1 MILQEVFAPVNEA
14 KPLSKDQM
22 DAMDKAREQDDFV
35 LPELEKPEPGFF
47 DGMGEAGWKGVASS
61 ALKSASAFD
70 TALSSTG
77 MVRAALNNAQIE
89 TGYTFDDLD
98 KRQSEIENR
107 LDQDSKELRRRARD
121 DFGVDPT
128 TMGTAAQIIYGVAET
143 IPKAIGYSLLAGP
156 AGGSVLFGADLGIS
170 RSQELM
176 DEGVDKSTA
185 INAGLVTFGTAA
197 LGMRLPATFGR
208 SRIASAT
215 IGAAANAGLTAA
227 EMQGVN
233 WVLQNQN
240 YKELSQKYQLNG
252 IDLATS
258 AIFGG
263 VMGGVLW
270 RPDMN
275 PSRSQTAKERSV
287 PLQERIKRQLREA
300 SPDTISDEAIET
312 QAVVQATGIQVMADR
327 AQIDADAIAPEI
339 VRGETGTTDFNQP
352 VTQGR
357 QWHMGSHVIGRENED
372 VNVVHSRF
380 IGESDRQKAID
391 NLEIALKN
399 GVENRDTG
407 WVLTGSRSDAKKTL
421 PPIKFRKEEPGLY
434 DSIVEQ
440 LDEIVFQAKLVESHR
455 DVKHGNPDVQGIH
468 IFAVPF
474 DFNNKNY
481 RVQLTVRDYVGGG
494 SQARLATHSID
505 SIEVLPM
512 GESDDGIGAK
522 APRAPTAT
530 SPNQSETLSSP
541 GAGLSR
547 TWASSDTVTLSKL
560 LPGYKRA
567 DGKSPF
573 DPEDSSSYTE
583 RGVYF
588 DSQSYVK
595 NPLLTV
601 HNISQDNLL
610 KANQLGGLAV
620 PSLGITRA
628 DSAYSD
634 FGDITLI
641 GTRGMADPANGTP
654 VFSMDAYTNRFPEA
668 RWEKSVN
675 RDNARAFMR
684 EYSTWEEKF
693 GVDDGSVSYYL
704 EREPN
709 RDRFL
714 REFANSPVT
723 KQAFLETKG
732 VTVEPEYIVPRN
744 QTGLVKELEADF
756 RAILDDVDDIENYQK
771 RFSEAY
777 ADAVDRLGDNVP
789 AFLKRRAD
797 KVRQGEVLSWDFL
810 NPYVRAMEQPLNEAA
825 PRIDRIATENKINA
839 EVDKYQSEYADWVQ
853 SKTKDLFGEPT
864 IRVGNRDLPMT
875 LENVVLAMT
884 RRSARNTERT
894 LTFGAGN
901 VRAAASK
908 RFRSLSDIQRNRD
921 RITDTDTVNSINKEI
936 DDLLADFRNSVVDYY
951 KWDGTFEK
959 YDDAMRALA
968 DVAKGK
974 PTKEKLRSALSKRG
988 FNASEVPDD
997 VLETGVNAL
1006 VQLRRGM
1013 TDYFEAKPQRAVH
1026 FDEFVGAAVPEDV
1039 SPEVVSI
1046 LENNGIRVQ
1055 RYRADNRSDVVNRLS
1070 QQLNQE
1076 RGDVFYQ
1083 RAWHGSPHIF
1093 DTFSTEH
1100 IGTGEGAQAHGWG
1113 LYFAGD
1119 RKIAEGYRNR
1129 LSDRSRQFNQVLDE
1143 FEWTDLDPNEQI
1155 DYVGLSAA
1163 LENGE
1168 FSPQTTELLRALEEN
1183 QWLGFSTPA
1192 QAIRAALSDLS
1203 SFEATPRLQ
1212 NAVEAFG
1219 DRGRVFEVD
1228 IPNEDVLLN
1237 EDLSLKDQPQKVKE
1251 AVEQIFDKYQ
1261 KEDSY
1266 YYRKSIPEDF
1276 SELDENYRSGTFTVV
1291 QRLDENRERVFAIFN
1306 NEDTV
1311 KQRVRLFNEKAEHD
1325 NPTKPSDTAS
1335 GRGIYQMLSR
1345 LTGSDRNAS
1354 IALNNAGVRGITYD
1368 GFRDG
1373 RCYVV
1378 FDDKAIQTIDFYQNL
1393 ANRNVVAEIE
1403 GTEFA
1408 TEIDQAK
1415 SGKPSDLI
1423 KKAVELIKTIG
1434 DEVPLD
1440 DRLSKGTW
1448 ERSINNDEIGD
1459 IRITTRGSK
1468 ELRGEAIDYP
1478 ENLVGLPALD
1488 AVLQHGKFE
1497 GWLPNRKKDKKPNV
1511 EAYGRLR
1518 ADVLIGGEVRRVS
1531 VQLERYNN
1539 GKAYY
1544 FIETE
1549 KPSLARNFSQLS
1561 TASVEG
1567 SPSVANDTINI
1578 EVESI
1583 EPTTRGSFNPALNR
1597 ITLTANAN
1605 ISTYSHEMGHWYLE
1619 NLFQL
1624 SRRAVAENTL
1634 KEDANILLKEFGIKS
1649 VDDWDNLGVDGQRK
1663 YQEQFASWVEIY
1675 LSEGRAPKPTLQRV
1689 FERLGQWLV
1698 DLYRELGGVKKAVGD
1713 TYKAEVGEELPP
1725 VSDEVAKVLDR
1736 LFAND
1741 RAVRKASRVSK
1752 SQVAAARM
1760 VQANRTNN
1768 NKLEEIIAMPNG
1780 KEKTRAL
1787 RDLEKSTKAQLK
1799 AIQAMK
1805 RGLPVDVSQDVE
1817 TMNVDTDHLVE
1828 MKGNF
1833 GRAYVM
1839 GNTDSAVVLQNR
1851 DRSDVGSI
1859 GQMNAI
1865 AANPQYGLVSVSRSY
1880 SGAPV
1885 VSYGSVPDSAHLGN
1899 NDFIVET
1906 NGNRVPFMYAVVE
1919 AGDVETSNFIDG
1931 STNTGY
1937 GNPQRMNAVVGN
1949 GRMTALKE
1957 AYNRGTANQYRA
1969 DLEADTAHGIQPE
1982 VIQKMK
1988 NPVLVRVINPEDVT
2002 TGFIS
2007 RSNGQQ
2013 VLALDDVEVAR
2024 EDAPKIRARA
2034 GQYEFDEAGNP
2045 TNDTLALFIQDL
2057 HDPNALGRL
2066 ITSDGRP
2073 TPEAV
2078 RRIRNAVFFEAYQ
2091 SPELSALFSQEV
2103 DPGIRRILNGL
2114 ANVAPRI
2121 IELREQAQE
2130 LDFSNLL
2137 VEAANRIRQARLNPE
2152 EGVDFASQMSFLD
2165 NPATSAFVEFL
2176 DDNANS
2182 AAAIARTLNP
2192 LIDWAENAARAAD
2205 GGLFGGDAEVH
2216 VDLADVVGQLR
2227 NIIND
2232 QRAGAGLEPLPEI
2245 DVNALRDQIQTTV
2258 DTVAQ
2263 AVDEVNAHIEAETQ
2277 QAEMDIANEA
2287 QALDAQRQ
2295 QSLAVLNEKSS
2306 VDARA
2311 QLMMEQNPDQVYRVL
2326 DENGMEV
2333 QGTLSDLLAQADDEV
2348 RQAEIEAAGIGRA
2361 VECVLRNGGI

>member
-1 MILQEVFAPVNEA
+1 MILQEVFAPVNEV

-47 DGMGEAGWKGVASS
+47 DGMGEASWKGVASG
-61 ALKSASAFD
+61 ALKSASALD
-70 TALSSTG
+70 TVLSSTG

-143 IPKAIGYSLLAGP
+143 IPKAIGYSVLAGP

-170 RSQELM
+170 RAQELM
-176 DEGVDKSTA
+176 DEGVDKNTA

-270 RPDMN
+270 RPGMN
-275 PSRSQTAKERSV
+275 PSRPQTAKERSV
-287 PLQERIKRQLREA
+287 PLQERIRRQLREA
-300 SPDTISDEAIET
+300 SPETISDEAIET

-339 VRGETGTTDFNQP
+339 VQGEANGFSQRTVDFQPDEDLIQRAKDNFGVTSDIREAFYVLPDGTMLDGS
-352 VTQGR
+352 GR
-357 QWHMGSHVIGRENED
+357 HWGGNEVD
-372 VNVVHSRF
+372 VAGQRQVDHGD
-380 IGESDRQKAID
+380 IGEIID
-391 NLEIALKN
+391 DSTGPTDAMYKWMARSGAMRFDQIVGIAS
-399 GVENRDTG
+399 VARRPT
-407 WVLTGSRSDAKKTL
+407 
-421 PPIKFRKEEPGLY
+421 P
-434 DSIVEQ
+434 EQ
-440 LDEIVFQAKLVESHR
+440 L
-455 DVKHGNPDVQGIH
+455 
-468 IFAVPF
+468 AV
-474 DFNNKNY
+474 
-481 RVQLTVRDYVGGG
+481 
-494 SQARLATHSID
+494 
-505 SIEVLPM
+505 
-512 GESDDGIGAK
+512 
-522 APRAPTAT
+522 
-530 SPNQSETLSSP
+530 
-541 GAGLSR
+541 LSR
-547 TWASSDTVTLSKL
+547 ASRGKYLALSL
-560 LPGYKRA
+560 NT
-567 DGKSPF
+567 
-573 DPEDSSSYTE
+573 PEG
-583 RGVYF
+583 R
-588 DSQSYVK
+588 
-595 NPLLTV
+595 
-601 HNISQDNLL
+601 I
-610 KANQLGGLAV
+610 
-620 PSLGITRA
+620 
-628 DSAYSD
+628 
-634 FGDITLI
+634 
-641 GTRGMADPANGTP
+641 
-654 VFSMDAYTNRFPEA
+654 
-668 RWEKSVN
+668 
-675 RDNARAFMR
+675 
-684 EYSTWEEKF
+684 
-693 GVDDGSVSYYL
+693 
-704 EREPN
+704 
-709 RDRFL
+709 
-714 REFANSPVT
+714 
-723 KQAFLETKG
+723 
-732 VTVEPEYIVPRN
+732 
-744 QTGLVKELEADF
+744 
-756 RAILDDVDDIENYQK
+756 VDDIE
-771 RFSEAY
+771 FE
-777 ADAVDRLGDNVP
+777 
-789 AFLKRRAD
+789 RASPG
-797 KVRQGEVLSWDFL
+797 KIRDFF
-810 NPYVRAMEQPLNEAA
+810 EQAQV
-825 PRIDRIATENKINA
+825 K
-839 EVDKYQSEYADWVQ
+839 
-853 SKTKDLFGEPT
+853 
-864 IRVGNRDLPMT
+864 
-875 LENVVLAMT
+875 
-884 RRSARNTERT
+884 
-894 LTFGAGN
+894 
-901 VRAAASK
+901 
-908 RFRSLSDIQRNRD
+908 
-921 RITDTDTVNSINKEI
+921 
-936 DDLLADFRNSVVDYY
+936 
-951 KWDGTFEK
+951 
-959 YDDAMRALA
+959 
-968 DVAKGK
+968 
-974 PTKEKLRSALSKRG
+974 
-988 FNASEVPDD
+988 
-997 VLETGVNAL
+997 
-1006 VQLRRGM
+1006 
-1013 TDYFEAKPQRAVH
+1013 
-1026 FDEFVGAAVPEDV
+1026 
-1039 SPEVVSI
+1039 
-1046 LENNGIRVQ
+1046 
-1055 RYRADNRSDVVNRLS
+1055 ADNGVA
-1070 QQLNQE
+1070 
-1076 RGDVFYQ
+1076 GAFAQ

-1163 LENGE
+1163 LDNGE

-1378 FDDKAIQTIDFYQNL
+1378 FDDSAIQTIDFYQRQNSQTTAEQKLQKDVVAWNKLIDELEAVPKQTVLMLNQTPLVMHMVGADFKKLYATPHMFERLFKSKDGSKGSFGKNELKQIPEALTDPIAIFDQDNGRKLFLLDLQTSNGSPVVVPVEFNAQKDFATVNL
-1393 ANRNVVAEIE
+1393 ALTA
-1403 GTEFA
+1403 FA
-1408 TEIDQAK
+1408 KEK
-1415 SGKPSDLI
+1415 NGKPKFGWI
-1423 KKAVELIKTIG
+1423 KNLKGKELYVNTKKLTSLNTSAG
-1434 DEVPLD
+1434 ADSLGV
-1440 DRLSKGTW
+1440 LS
-1448 ERSINNDEIGD
+1448 ERSIKDGADNSSVTKNVLTEDD
-1459 IRITTRGSK
+1459 LVK
-1468 ELRGEAIDYP
+1468 EREKYP
-1478 ENLVGLPALD
+1478 GMYQGV
-1488 AVLQHGKFE
+1488 
-1497 GWLPNRKKDKKPNV
+1497 
-1511 EAYGRLR
+1511 
-1518 ADVLIGGEVRRVS
+1518 
-1531 VQLERYNN
+1531 
-1539 GKAYY
+1539 
-1544 FIETE
+1544 
-1549 KPSLARNFSQLS
+1549 
-1561 TASVEG
+1561 
-1567 SPSVANDTINI
+1567 
-1578 EVESI
+1578 
-1583 EPTTRGSFNPALNR
+1583 RGSFNPALNR

-1624 SRRAVAENTL
+1624 SRRVVAENTL

-1725 VSDEVAKVLDR
+1725 VSEEVAKVLDR

-1817 TMNVDTDHLVE
+1817 QMNVDVDHLVE

-1919 AGDVETSNFIDG
+1919 AVDVETSNFIDG

-1937 GNPQRMNAVVGN
+1937 GNPKRMNAVVGN

-1957 AYNRGTANQYRA
+1957 AYNRGTSNQYRT
-1969 DLEADTAHGIQPE
+1969 DLEADTAHGIKPE
-1982 VIQKMK
+1982 VIKKMK

-2013 VLALDDVEVAR
+2013 VLALDDVEMAR

-2137 VEAANRIRQARLNPE
+2137 VEAANRIRQARLNPD

-2182 AAAIARTLNP
+2182 AVAIARTLNP
-2192 LIDWAENAARAAD
+2192 LIDWAENAAQAAD

-2258 DTVAQ
+2258 DMVAQ
-2263 AVDEVNAHIEAETQ
+2263 AVDEVNARIEAETQ
-2277 QAEMDIANEA
+2277 QAEVDIANEA

-2295 QSLAVLNEKSS
+2295 QSLAVLDEKTS

-2311 QLMMEQNPDQVYRVL
+2311 QFLMDQNPDQVYRVL

-2333 QGTLSDLLAQADDEV
+2333 EGTLGDLLAQADEEI
-2348 RQAEIEAAGIGRA
+2348 RQAEVEASGIGRA
-2361 VECVLRNGGI
+2361 VECVLRNGGIQ

>member
-1 MILQEVFAPVNEA
+1 MILQEVFAPVNEV

-47 DGMGEAGWKGVASS
+47 DGMGEASWKGVASG
-61 ALKSASAFD
+61 ALKSASALD

-215 IGAAANAGLTAA
+215 IGAAANAGLTVA

-270 RPDMN
+270 RPGMN
-275 PSRSQTAKERSV
+275 PSRPQTAKERSV

-339 VRGETGTTDFNQP
+339 VQGEANGFSQRTVDFQPDEDLIQRAKDTFGVTSDIREAFYVLPDGTMLDGS
-352 VTQGR
+352 GR
-357 QWHMGSHVIGRENED
+357 HWGGDEASVAGQRMVDHGD
-372 VNVVHSRF
+372 
-380 IGESDRQKAID
+380 IGEIIDDSDDPADAMYKWMARSGAMRFDQIVG
-391 NLEIALKN
+391 IAS
-399 GVENRDTG
+399 VARRPT
-407 WVLTGSRSDAKKTL
+407 
-421 PPIKFRKEEPGLY
+421 P
-434 DSIVEQ
+434 EQ
-440 LDEIVFQAKLVESHR
+440 L
-455 DVKHGNPDVQGIH
+455 
-468 IFAVPF
+468 AV
-474 DFNNKNY
+474 
-481 RVQLTVRDYVGGG
+481 
-494 SQARLATHSID
+494 
-505 SIEVLPM
+505 
-512 GESDDGIGAK
+512 
-522 APRAPTAT
+522 
-530 SPNQSETLSSP
+530 
-541 GAGLSR
+541 LSR
-547 TWASSDTVTLSKL
+547 ASRGKYLALSL
-560 LPGYKRA
+560 NT
-567 DGKSPF
+567 
-573 DPEDSSSYTE
+573 PEG
-583 RGVYF
+583 R
-588 DSQSYVK
+588 
-595 NPLLTV
+595 
-601 HNISQDNLL
+601 I
-610 KANQLGGLAV
+610 
-620 PSLGITRA
+620 
-628 DSAYSD
+628 
-634 FGDITLI
+634 
-641 GTRGMADPANGTP
+641 
-654 VFSMDAYTNRFPEA
+654 
-668 RWEKSVN
+668 
-675 RDNARAFMR
+675 
-684 EYSTWEEKF
+684 
-693 GVDDGSVSYYL
+693 
-704 EREPN
+704 
-709 RDRFL
+709 
-714 REFANSPVT
+714 
-723 KQAFLETKG
+723 
-732 VTVEPEYIVPRN
+732 
-744 QTGLVKELEADF
+744 
-756 RAILDDVDDIENYQK
+756 VDDIE
-771 RFSEAY
+771 FE
-777 ADAVDRLGDNVP
+777 
-789 AFLKRRAD
+789 RASPS
-797 KVRQGEVLSWDFL
+797 KIRQFF
-810 NPYVRAMEQPLNEAA
+810 EQAQ
-825 PRIDRIATENKINA
+825 IK
-839 EVDKYQSEYADWVQ
+839 
-853 SKTKDLFGEPT
+853 
-864 IRVGNRDLPMT
+864 
-875 LENVVLAMT
+875 
-884 RRSARNTERT
+884 
-894 LTFGAGN
+894 
-901 VRAAASK
+901 
-908 RFRSLSDIQRNRD
+908 
-921 RITDTDTVNSINKEI
+921 
-936 DDLLADFRNSVVDYY
+936 
-951 KWDGTFEK
+951 
-959 YDDAMRALA
+959 
-968 DVAKGK
+968 
-974 PTKEKLRSALSKRG
+974 
-988 FNASEVPDD
+988 
-997 VLETGVNAL
+997 
-1006 VQLRRGM
+1006 
-1013 TDYFEAKPQRAVH
+1013 
-1026 FDEFVGAAVPEDV
+1026 
-1039 SPEVVSI
+1039 
-1046 LENNGIRVQ
+1046 
-1055 RYRADNRSDVVNRLS
+1055 ADNGVA
-1070 QQLNQE
+1070 
-1076 RGDVFYQ
+1076 GAFAQ

-1113 LYFAGD
+1113 LYFAAD
-1119 RKIAEGYRNR
+1119 RGVAERYKNVLTYRSASIN
-1129 LSDRSRQFNQVLDE
+1129 SVLDE
-1143 FEWTDLDPNEQI
+1143 LVYSEVDVFSRYIDLD
-1155 DYVGLSAA
+1155 DYETFSREIERGA
-1163 LENGE
+1163 
-1168 FSPQTTELLRALEEN
+1168 FSPKTNELLRALEEN
-1183 QWLGFSTPA
+1183 DWLGYDSPVL
-1192 QAIRAALSDLS
+1192 AIRQALSPSLS
-1203 SFEATPRLQ
+1203 NYEHTPRLDR
-1212 NAVEAFG
+1212 AVEAFDG
-1219 DRGRVFEVD
+1219 EGRVFEVE
-1228 IPNEDVLLN
+1228 IPDEAKMLDEQASFANQPEDVKRAIRKLLPDIQ
-1237 EDLSLKDQPQKVKE
+1237 ERKTLLDTASETVIDRDLLVANNAYRFDRAFQNLKDYVSSNYNEILRPGYSPRGYD
-1251 AVEQIFDKYQ
+1251 QIIDELVGTMRNDGDFV
-1261 KEDSY
+1261 SFM
-1266 YYRKSIPEDF
+1266 RALHPEWSF
-1276 SELDENYRSGTFTVV
+1276 ESV
-1291 QRLDENRERVFAIFN
+1291 QRLVDSIDNSPRAVADWLARDLA
-1306 NEDTV
+1306 
-1311 KQRVRLFNEKAEHD
+1311 RKAQQD
-1325 NPTKPSDTAS
+1325 ATSPTYLS
-1335 GRGIYQMLSR
+1335 GRELYRKLSR
-1345 LTGSDRNAS
+1345 RLGGDRNAS
-1354 IALNNAGVRGITYD
+1354 LALKDEGVEGISYE
-1368 GFRDG
+1368 GARDG
-1373 RCYVV
+1373 RSYVV
-1378 FDDKAIQTIDFYQNL
+1378 FDDKAIRTIEYYQRQNQ
-1393 ANRNVVAEIE
+1393 ANGDALVEIE
-1403 GTEFA
+1403 GSEFA
-1408 TEIDQAK
+1408 PEIEQAK
-1415 SGKPSDLI
+1415 AGNKAPLI
-1423 KKAVELIKTIG
+1423 KKAVQFIQTIG
-1434 DEVPLD
+1434 NEVTPE
-1440 DRLSKGTW
+1440 DRLSRGTW
-1448 ERSINNDEIGD
+1448 ERSIHNDTLGD
-1459 IRITTRGSK
+1459 IRITTRGAR

-1497 GWLPNRKKDKKPNV
+1497 GWRPNRKRDKKPNV

-1605 ISTYSHEMGHWYLE
+1605 ISTYSHEMSHWYLE

-1725 VSDEVAKVLDR
+1725 VSEEVAKVLDR

-1768 NKLEEIIAMPNG
+1768 NKLEEIVAMPNG

-1817 TMNVDTDHLVE
+1817 QMNVDVDHLVE

-1851 DRSDVGSI
+1851 DRSSVAAQN
-1859 GQMNAI
+1859 QMNQI
-1865 AANPQYGLVSVSRSY
+1865 AANPQYGLASVSRDY

-1885 VSYGSVPDSAHLGN
+1885 VSYGTAPDAAHLGN
-1899 NDFIVET
+1899 NDFLYESK
-1906 NGNRVPFMYAVVE
+1906 GNRVPFMYAVVE
-1919 AGDVETSNFIDG
+1919 GADVETSNFIDG
-1931 STNTGY
+1931 STNGGY
-1937 GNPQRMNAVVGN
+1937 GNPQRMNAVIGN
-1949 GRMTALKE
+1949 GRMTGLKE
-1957 AYNRGTANQYRA
+1957 AYQRGTADQYRA
-1969 DLEADTAHGIQPE
+1969 DLEADTAHGIKPE
-1982 VIQKMK
+1982 VIREMK
-1988 NPVLVRVINPEDVT
+1988 NPILVRIINPEDVS
-2002 TGFIS
+2002 TGLIS
-2007 RSNGQQ
+2007 RSNASA
-2013 VLALDDVEVAR
+2013 VMDRNAIEVAF
-2024 EDAPKIRARA
+2024 EDAPKIRENA
-2034 GQYEFDEAGNP
+2034 GRYEFDDRGVP
-2045 TNDTLALFIQDL
+2045 TNETLRMFVRDIGATDA
-2057 HDPNALGRL
+2057 NSLGRL
-2066 ITSDGRP
+2066 INRDG
-2073 TPEAV
+2073 TPSSEAV
-2078 RRIRNAVFFEAYQ
+2078 DRIKNAVFMEAYQ
-2091 SPELSALFSQEV
+2091 NDTLLELYATTI
-2103 DPGIRRILNGL
+2103 DPGIRRVLNGMAL
-2114 ANVAPRI
+2114 VAPRI
-2121 IELREQAQE
+2121 IQLRQVAQQ
-2130 LDFSNLL
+2130 LDFSEQL
-2137 VEAANRIRQARLNPE
+2137 VEAANQIRKSRLGINQ
-2152 EGVDFASQMSFLD
+2152 GDDAALQGDFFD
-2165 NPATSAFVEFL
+2165 NPATGIFQEFL

-2182 AAAIARTLNP
+2182 AAGIARVLNP
-2192 LIDWAENAARAAD
+2192 LIDWAEAVGSAD
-2205 GGLFGGDAEVH
+2205 EGGLFGAVETEVH
-2216 VDLADVVGQLR
+2216 DLASVVGQLR
-2227 NIIND
+2227 HIINE
-2232 QRAGAGLEPLPEI
+2232 QRTEAGLDPLPEI
-2245 DVNALRDQIQTTV
+2245 DVNGLREQIQSVVNTAT
-2258 DTVAQ
+2258 DT
-2263 AVDEVNAHIEAETQ
+2263 VDEVNARIEAETQ
-2277 QAEMDIANEA
+2277 QAEVDIANEA

-2295 QSLAVLNEKSS
+2295 QSLAVLDEKSS

-2333 QGTLSDLLAQADDEV
+2333 QGTLNDLLAQADDEV

>member
-1 MILQEVFAPVNEA
+1 MILQEVFAPVNEV

-47 DGMGEAGWKGVASS
+47 DGMGEASWKGVASG
-61 ALKSASAFD
+61 ALKSASALD

-170 RSQELM
+170 RAQELM
-176 DEGVDKSTA
+176 DEGVDKNTA

-240 YKELSQKYQLNG
+240 YKELSQKYRLNG

-270 RPDMN
+270 RPGMN
-275 PSRSQTAKERSV
+275 PSRPQTAKERSV

-327 AQIDADAIAPEI
+327 AQIDVDTIAPDI
-339 VRGETGTTDFNQP
+339 
-352 VTQGR
+352 
-357 QWHMGSHVIGRENED
+357 
-372 VNVVHSRF
+372 
-380 IGESDRQKAID
+380 
-391 NLEIALKN
+391 
-399 GVENRDTG
+399 
-407 WVLTGSRSDAKKTL
+407 
-421 PPIKFRKEEPGLY
+421 
-434 DSIVEQ
+434 
-440 LDEIVFQAKLVESHR
+440 
-455 DVKHGNPDVQGIH
+455 
-468 IFAVPF
+468 
-474 DFNNKNY
+474 
-481 RVQLTVRDYVGGG
+481 
-494 SQARLATHSID
+494 
-505 SIEVLPM
+505 
-512 GESDDGIGAK
+512 
-522 APRAPTAT
+522 
-530 SPNQSETLSSP
+530 
-541 GAGLSR
+541 
-547 TWASSDTVTLSKL
+547 
-560 LPGYKRA
+560 
-567 DGKSPF
+567 
-573 DPEDSSSYTE
+573 
-583 RGVYF
+583 
-588 DSQSYVK
+588 VK
-595 NPLLTV
+595 NESV
-601 HNISQDNLL
+601 D
-610 KANQLGGLAV
+610 GG
-620 PSLGITRA
+620 
-628 DSAYSD
+628 
-634 FGDITLI
+634 
-641 GTRGMADPANGTP
+641 
-654 VFSMDAYTNRFPEA
+654 
-668 RWEKSVN
+668 
-675 RDNARAFMR
+675 
-684 EYSTWEEKF
+684 
-693 GVDDGSVSYYL
+693 
-704 EREPN
+704 
-709 RDRFL
+709 
-714 REFANSPVT
+714 
-723 KQAFLETKG
+723 
-732 VTVEPEYIVPRN
+732 
-744 QTGLVKELEADF
+744 F
-756 RAILDDVDDIENYQK
+756 R
-771 RFSEAY
+771 
-777 ADAVDRLGDNVP
+777 
-789 AFLKRRAD
+789 
-797 KVRQGEVLSWDFL
+797 
-810 NPYVRAMEQPLNEAA
+810 
-825 PRIDRIATENKINA
+825 
-839 EVDKYQSEYADWVQ
+839 
-853 SKTKDLFGEPT
+853 
-864 IRVGNRDLPMT
+864 
-875 LENVVLAMT
+875 
-884 RRSARNTERT
+884 
-894 LTFGAGN
+894 
-901 VRAAASK
+901 
-908 RFRSLSDIQRNRD
+908 
-921 RITDTDTVNSINKEI
+921 
-936 DDLLADFRNSVVDYY
+936 
-951 KWDGTFEK
+951 
-959 YDDAMRALA
+959 
-968 DVAKGK
+968 
-974 PTKEKLRSALSKRG
+974 
-988 FNASEVPDD
+988 
-997 VLETGVNAL
+997 
-1006 VQLRRGM
+1006 
-1013 TDYFEAKPQRAVH
+1013 
-1026 FDEFVGAAVPEDV
+1026 
-1039 SPEVVSI
+1039 
-1046 LENNGIRVQ
+1046 
-1055 RYRADNRSDVVNRLS
+1055 
-1070 QQLNQE
+1070 
-1076 RGDVFYQ
+1076 Q
-1083 RAWHGSPHIF
+1083 RAWHGSPHVF
-1093 DTFSTEH
+1093 ESFSTEH

-1113 LYFAGD
+1113 LYFSAD
-1119 RKIAEGYRNR
+1119 RKIADEYRNR
-1129 LSDRSRQFNQVLDE
+1129 LSENVKEITIGGQKYRTLQDGSIVDSGGDEPGDVEYTAVYYLANRGNESDAIKSIEKDLNNPEEYGDDYYRSVLE
-1143 FEWTDLDPNEQI
+1143 KAKEL
-1155 DYVGLSAA
+1155 
-1163 LENGE
+1163 LENNE
-1168 FSPQTTELLRALEEN
+1168 
-1183 QWLGFSTPA
+1183 
-1192 QAIRAALSDLS
+1192 SDVS
-1203 SFEATPRLQ
+1203 NSQ
-1212 NAVEAFG
+1212 
-1219 DRGRVFEVD
+1219 GRVFEVD
-1228 IPNEDVLLN
+1228 IPDE
-1237 EDLSLKDQPQKVKE
+1237 
-1251 AVEQIFDKYQ
+1251 
-1261 KEDSY
+1261 
-1266 YYRKSIPEDF
+1266 
-1276 SELDENYRSGTFTVV
+1276 SEMLDENLLWGAGNNFELRNKIKNMIRDWNIANPDNPIYRWPDRPTGRDIYKAVAEVV
-1291 QRLDENRERVFAIFN
+1291 GGPKAASLW
-1306 NEDTV
+1306 
-1311 KQRVRLFNEKAEHD
+1311 FNE
-1325 NPTKPSDTAS
+1325 
-1335 GRGIYQMLSR
+1335 RGIK
-1345 LTGSDRNAS
+1345 
-1354 IALNNAGVRGITYD
+1354 GITYD
-1368 GFRDG
+1368 GLRDG

-1378 FDDKAIQTIDFYQNL
+1378 FDDNAIQTIEYYQRQNSQSIAEQKL
-1393 ANRNVVAEIE
+1393 QNDVA
-1403 GTEFA
+1403 TWSKL
-1408 TEIDQAK
+1408 ID
-1415 SGKPSDLI
+1415 
-1423 KKAVELIKTIG
+1423 E
-1434 DEVPLD
+1434 
-1440 DRLSKGTW
+1440 
-1448 ERSINNDEIGD
+1448 
-1459 IRITTRGSK
+1459 
-1468 ELRGEAIDYP
+1468 
-1478 ENLVGLPALD
+1478 LD
-1488 AVLQHGKFE
+1488 AVPKQTVLMLNQTPLVMHMVGADFKKLYATPHMFERLFKSKDGSKGSFGKNELKQIPQALTDPIAIFDQDNGRKLFLLDLQTSNGSPVVVPVEF
-1497 GWLPNRKKDKKPNV
+1497 NAQKDFATVNLALTAFAKEK
-1511 EAYGRLR
+1511 
-1518 ADVLIGGEVRRVS
+1518 
-1531 VQLERYNN
+1531 N
-1539 GKAYY
+1539 GKPKFGWIKNLKGKELYVNTKKLTSLNTSAGADSLGVLS
-1544 FIETE
+1544 ERSTKGGADNSSVSKNVLTE
-1549 KPSLARNFSQLS
+1549 DDLVKEREKYQGMYQG
-1561 TASVEG
+1561 V
-1567 SPSVANDTINI
+1567 
-1578 EVESI
+1578 
-1583 EPTTRGSFNPALNR
+1583 RGSFNPSLNR

-1634 KEDANILLKEFGIKS
+1634 KEDVNILLKEFGIKS
-1649 VDDWDNLGVDGQRK
+1649 VADWDNLGVDGQRK

-1725 VSDEVAKVLDR
+1725 VSEEVAKVLDR

-1741 RAVRKASRVSK
+1741 RAVRKASQVTK

-1768 NKLEEIIAMPNG
+1768 NKLEEIISMSNG

-1817 TMNVDTDHLVE
+1817 QMNVDVDHLVE

-1885 VSYGSVPDSAHLGN
+1885 VSYGSVPDSARLGN

-1937 GNPQRMNAVVGN
+1937 GNPKRMNAVVGN

-1957 AYNRGTANQYRA
+1957 AYNRGTANQYRN
-1969 DLEADTAHGIQPE
+1969 DLEADTAHGIKPE
-1982 VIQKMK
+1982 VIEKMK

-2045 TNDTLALFIQDL
+2045 TNDTLALFIKDL

-2137 VEAANRIRQARLNPE
+2137 VEAANRIRQARLNPD
-2152 EGVDFASQMSFLD
+2152 EGADFAAQMSFLD

-2192 LIDWAENAARAAD
+2192 LIDWAENAAQAAD

-2245 DVNALRDQIQTTV
+2245 DLNALRDQIQTTV

-2263 AVDEVNAHIEAETQ
+2263 AVDEVNARIEAETQ
-2277 QAEMDIANEA
+2277 QAEMDITNEA

-2295 QSLAVLNEKSS
+2295 QSLAVLDEKSS

-2311 QLMMEQNPDQVYRVL
+2311 QFLMEQNPDQVYRVL

-2333 QGTLSDLLAQADDEV
+2333 QGTLNDLLAQADDEV

>member
-1 MILQEVFAPVNEA
+1 MILQEVFAPVNEV

-47 DGMGEAGWKGVASS
+47 DGMGEASWKGVASG
-61 ALKSASAFD
+61 ALKSASALD
-70 TALSSTG
+70 TVLSSTG

-143 IPKAIGYSLLAGP
+143 IPKAIGYSVLAGP

-176 DEGVDKSTA
+176 DEGVDKNTA

-270 RPDMN
+270 RPGMN
-275 PSRSQTAKERSV
+275 PSRPQTAKERSV

-339 VRGETGTTDFNQP
+339 VRGQTGTTDFNQP

-357 QWHMGSHVIGRENED
+357 QWHMDSHVIGRENED

-440 LDEIVFQAKLVESHR
+440 LDEIVFHAKLVESHR

-547 TWASSDTVTLSKL
+547 TWSSSDTVTLSKL

-573 DPEDSSSYTE
+573 DPEDSSSYSE
-583 RGVYF
+583 MGVYF

-894 LTFGAGN
+894 LTFGPGN

-936 DDLLADFRNSVVDYY
+936 DDLFADFRNSVVDYY
-951 KWDGTFEK
+951 KWGGSFEK
-959 YDDAMRALA
+959 FDDAMRALA
-968 DVAKGK
+968 DTAKGN
-974 PTKEKLRSALSKRG
+974 PTKDKLRTALNKNG
-988 FNASEVPDD
+988 FNASEVPDE

-1013 TDYFEAKPQRAVH
+1013 TDYFEAKPQRAVY
-1026 FDEFVGAAVPEDV
+1026 FDEFVGAAVPENV

-1046 LENNGIRVQ
+1046 LENNGIRVE
-1055 RYRADNRSDVVNRLS
+1055 RYGADNRSEVVNRLS
-1070 QQLNQE
+1070 RQLNQE

-1113 LYFAGD
+1113 LYFAAD
-1119 RKIAEGYRNR
+1119 RDVAERYRNV
-1129 LSDRSRQFNQVLDE
+1129 LTDRSASINSVLDE
-1143 FEWTDLDPNEQI
+1143 LASSEVDVFSRYIDLD
-1155 DYVGLSAA
+1155 DYETFSKEIKRGA
-1163 LENGE
+1163 
-1168 FSPQTTELLRALEEN
+1168 FSPKTNELLRALEEN
-1183 QWLGFSTPA
+1183 DWLGYDSPVR
-1192 QAIRAALSDLS
+1192 AIRQALSPSLS
-1203 SFEATPRLQ
+1203 NYEHTARLDR
-1212 NAVEAFG
+1212 AVEAF
-1219 DRGRVFEVD
+1219 DAEGRVFEVD
-1228 IPNEDVLLN
+1228 IPDE
-1237 EDLSLKDQPQKVKE
+1237 
-1251 AVEQIFDKYQ
+1251 
-1261 KEDSY
+1261 
-1266 YYRKSIPEDF
+1266 
-1276 SELDENYRSGTFTVV
+1276 SEMLDENLLWGAGNNFELRNKIKNMILDWNIANPDNPIYRWPDRPTGRDIYKAVAEVV
-1291 QRLDENRERVFAIFN
+1291 GGPKAASLW
-1306 NEDTV
+1306 
-1311 KQRVRLFNEKAEHD
+1311 FNE
-1325 NPTKPSDTAS
+1325 
-1335 GRGIYQMLSR
+1335 RGIK
-1345 LTGSDRNAS
+1345 
-1354 IALNNAGVRGITYD
+1354 GITYE
-1368 GFRDG
+1368 GRRDG

-1378 FDDKAIQTIDFYQNL
+1378 FDDKAIQTIEYFQ
-1393 ANRNVVAEIE
+1393 RQMQE
-1403 GTEFA
+1403 GA
-1408 TEIDQAK
+1408 
-1415 SGKPSDLI
+1415 G
-1423 KKAVELIKTIG
+1423 AV
-1434 DEVPLD
+1434 
-1440 DRLSKGTW
+1440 
-1448 ERSINNDEIGD
+1448 
-1459 IRITTRGSK
+1459 
-1468 ELRGEAIDYP
+1468 
-1478 ENLVGLPALD
+1478 
-1488 AVLQHGKFE
+1488 
-1497 GWLPNRKKDKKPNV
+1497 
-1511 EAYGRLR
+1511 
-1518 ADVLIGGEVRRVS
+1518 
-1531 VQLERYNN
+1531 
-1539 GKAYY
+1539 
-1544 FIETE
+1544 
-1549 KPSLARNFSQLS
+1549 
-1561 TASVEG
+1561 
-1567 SPSVANDTINI
+1567 
-1578 EVESI
+1578 
-1583 EPTTRGSFNPALNR
+1583 RGSFDPARNR

-1649 VDDWDNLGVDGQRK
+1649 IDDWDNLGVDGQRK

-1725 VSDEVAKVLDR
+1725 VSEEVAKVLDR

-1787 RDLEKSTKAQLK
+1787 RDLEKSAKAQLK

-1817 TMNVDTDHLVE
+1817 QMNVDVDHLVA

-1885 VSYGSVPDSAHLGN
+1885 VSYGSVPDSVHLGN

-1957 AYNRGTANQYRA
+1957 AYNRGTANQYRT
-1969 DLEADTAHGIQPE
+1969 DLEADTAHGIQSE

-2091 SPELSALFSQEV
+2091 SPELSAMFSQEV

-2137 VEAANRIRQARLNPE
+2137 VEAANRIRQARLNPD

-2182 AAAIARTLNP
+2182 AVAIARTLNP
-2192 LIDWAENAARAAD
+2192 LIDWAENAAQAAD

-2232 QRAGAGLEPLPEI
+2232 QRAGAGLEPFPEI

-2263 AVDEVNAHIEAETQ
+2263 AVDEVNARIEAETQ

-2295 QSLAVLNEKSS
+2295 QSLAVLDEKSS

-2311 QLMMEQNPDQVYRVL
+2311 QFLIEQNPDQVYRVL

-2333 QGTLSDLLAQADDEV
+2333 QGTLNDLLAQADDEV

>member
-47 DGMGEAGWKGVASS
+47 GGMGEASWKGVASG
-61 ALKSASAFD
+61 ALKSASALD

-176 DEGVDKSTA
+176 DEGVDKNTA

-270 RPDMN
+270 RPGMN
-275 PSRSQTAKERSV
+275 PSRPQTAKERSV

-300 SPDTISDEAIET
+300 SPETISDEAIET

-339 VRGETGTTDFNQP
+339 VAGEASGFSQQIPAFKPEQDLVSGIKDYFGTTWDARESGYMMQDGDMLNMSGVHEVNDERIKRDLRGRRVIDHRDVSGTNIRGVSTERFFENQNIQNQSDYMYNFMARTGAMRMDYASSIAALTRQPTRAQLQMMQRMSYENDGLIVSYYTPDGRIVDEAEWEGP
-352 VTQGR
+352 VTQ
-357 QWHMGSHVIGRENED
+357 
-372 VNVVHSRF
+372 
-380 IGESDRQKAID
+380 
-391 NLEIALKN
+391 
-399 GVENRDTG
+399 
-407 WVLTGSRSDAKKTL
+407 KK
-421 PPIKFRKEEPGLY
+421 
-434 DSIVEQ
+434 
-440 LDEIVFQAKLVESHR
+440 
-455 DVKHGNPDVQGIH
+455 
-468 IFAVPF
+468 
-474 DFNNKNY
+474 
-481 RVQLTVRDYVGGG
+481 
-494 SQARLATHSID
+494 
-505 SIEVLPM
+505 
-512 GESDDGIGAK
+512 
-522 APRAPTAT
+522 
-530 SPNQSETLSSP
+530 
-541 GAGLSR
+541 
-547 TWASSDTVTLSKL
+547 
-560 LPGYKRA
+560 
-567 DGKSPF
+567 
-573 DPEDSSSYTE
+573 
-583 RGVYF
+583 
-588 DSQSYVK
+588 
-595 NPLLTV
+595 
-601 HNISQDNLL
+601 
-610 KANQLGGLAV
+610 
-620 PSLGITRA
+620 
-628 DSAYSD
+628 
-634 FGDITLI
+634 
-641 GTRGMADPANGTP
+641 
-654 VFSMDAYTNRFPEA
+654 
-668 RWEKSVN
+668 
-675 RDNARAFMR
+675 
-684 EYSTWEEKF
+684 
-693 GVDDGSVSYYL
+693 
-704 EREPN
+704 
-709 RDRFL
+709 L
-714 REFANSPVT
+714 REFF
-723 KQAFLETKG
+723 KQAQEKADSG
-732 VTVEPEYIVPRN
+732 VS
-744 QTGLVKELEADF
+744 G
-756 RAILDDVDDIENYQK
+756 
-771 RFSEAY
+771 
-777 ADAVDRLGDNVP
+777 
-789 AFLKRRAD
+789 AFA
-797 KVRQGEVLSWDFL
+797 
-810 NPYVRAMEQPLNEAA
+810 
-825 PRIDRIATENKINA
+825 
-839 EVDKYQSEYADWVQ
+839 
-853 SKTKDLFGEPT
+853 
-864 IRVGNRDLPMT
+864 
-875 LENVVLAMT
+875 
-884 RRSARNTERT
+884 
-894 LTFGAGN
+894 
-901 VRAAASK
+901 
-908 RFRSLSDIQRNRD
+908 
-921 RITDTDTVNSINKEI
+921 
-936 DDLLADFRNSVVDYY
+936 
-951 KWDGTFEK
+951 
-959 YDDAMRALA
+959 
-968 DVAKGK
+968 
-974 PTKEKLRSALSKRG
+974 
-988 FNASEVPDD
+988 
-997 VLETGVNAL
+997 
-1006 VQLRRGM
+1006 
-1013 TDYFEAKPQRAVH
+1013 QRA
-1026 FDEFVGAAVPEDV
+1026 F
-1039 SPEVVSI
+1039 
-1046 LENNGIRVQ
+1046 
-1055 RYRADNRSDVVNRLS
+1055 
-1070 QQLNQE
+1070 
-1076 RGDVFYQ
+1076 
-1083 RAWHGSPHIF
+1083 HGSPHIF
-1093 DTFSTEH
+1093 EEFSTDH

-1113 LYFAGD
+1113 LYFAAD
-1119 RKIAEGYRNR
+1119 RDVAERYRNV
-1129 LSDRSRQFNQVLDE
+1129 LTDRSASINSVLDE
-1143 FEWTDLDPNEQI
+1143 LDSSEVDVFSRYIDLD
-1155 DYVGLSAA
+1155 DYETFSREIERGA
-1163 LENGE
+1163 
-1168 FSPQTTELLRALEEN
+1168 FSPKTNELLRALEEN
-1183 QWLGFSTPA
+1183 DWLGYDSPVR
-1192 QAIRAALSDLS
+1192 AIRQALSPFLS
-1203 SFEATPRLQ
+1203 NYEHTARLDR
-1212 NAVEAFG
+1212 AVEAF
-1219 DRGRVFEVD
+1219 DAEGRVFEVD

-1237 EDLSLKDQPQKVKE
+1237 EDLSFKDQPQKVKA
-1251 AVEQIFDKYQ
+1251 AVEKVFDKYK
-1261 KEDSY
+1261 KEDPY
-1266 YYRKSIPEDF
+1266 YYRESIPEDF
-1276 SELDENYRSGTFTVV
+1276 SELDENYRPGTFTVV

-1311 KQRVRLFNEKAEHD
+1311 KQRVRLFNEKAERD

-1378 FDDKAIQTIDFYQNL
+1378 FDDNAIQTIEYYQRQNQ
-1393 ANRNVVAEIE
+1393 ANGDALVEIE
-1403 GTEFA
+1403 GSEFA
-1408 TEIDQAK
+1408 PEIEQAK
-1415 SGKPSDLI
+1415 AGNKAPLI
-1423 KKAVELIKTIG
+1423 KKAVQFIQTIG
-1434 DEVPLD
+1434 NEVPPE
-1440 DRLSKGTW
+1440 DRLSRGTW
-1448 ERSINNDEIGD
+1448 ERSIHNDTLGD
-1459 IRITTRGSK
+1459 IRITTRGAR
-1468 ELRGEAIDYP
+1468 ELRGEAISYP
-1478 ENLVGLPALD
+1478 DNLIGLPALQSI
-1488 AVLQHGKFE
+1488 LEHGEFE
-1497 GWLPNRKKDKKPNV
+1497 GWRPNRKKDKKPNV

-1624 SRRAVAENTL
+1624 SRRVVAENTL

-1741 RAVRKASRVSK
+1741 RAVRKASQVTK

-1768 NKLEEIIAMPNG
+1768 SKLEEIVAMPNG

-1885 VSYGSVPDSAHLGN
+1885 VSYGSVPDSAHLGS

-1906 NGNRVPFMYAVVE
+1906 NGNRIPFMYAVVE

-1931 STNTGY
+1931 STNAGY

-1969 DLEADTAHGIQPE
+1969 DLEADTAHGIKPE
-1982 VIQKMK
+1982 VIEKMK

-2024 EDAPKIRARA
+2024 EDAPKIRTRA

-2137 VEAANRIRQARLNPE
+2137 VEAANRIRQARLNPD

-2263 AVDEVNAHIEAETQ
+2263 AVDEVNARIEAETQ
-2277 QAEMDIANEA
+2277 QAEVDIANEA
-2287 QALDAQRQ
+2287 QALDVQRK
-2295 QSLAVLNEKSS
+2295 QSLAVLDEKSS

-2311 QLMMEQNPDQVYRVL
+2311 QFLIEQNPDQVYRVL

-2333 QGTLSDLLAQADDEV
+2333 QGTLNDLLAQADDEV

>member
-1 MILQEVFAPVNEA
+1 MILQEVFAPVNEV

-47 DGMGEAGWKGVASS
+47 DGMGEASWKGVASG
-61 ALKSASAFD
+61 ALKSASALD
-70 TALSSTG
+70 TVLSSTG

-176 DEGVDKSTA
+176 DEGVDKNTA

-270 RPDMN
+270 RPGMN
-275 PSRSQTAKERSV
+275 PSRPQTAKERSV

-339 VRGETGTTDFNQP
+339 VRGDSSVGQGSVLNQVDLDP
-352 VTQGR
+352 GMMRLYHGGR
-357 QWHMGSHVIGRENED
+357 GG
-372 VNVVHSRF
+372 
-380 IGESDRQKAID
+380 D
-391 NLEIALKN
+391 NLTVLDNE
-399 GVENRDTG
+399 GV
-407 WVLTGSRSDAKKTL
+407 
-421 PPIKFRKEEPGLY
+421 Y
-434 DSIVEQ
+434 DG
-440 LDEIVFQAKLVESHR
+440 VF
-455 DVKHGNPDVQGIH
+455 
-468 IFAVPF
+468 
-474 DFNNKNY
+474 
-481 RVQLTVRDYVGGG
+481 
-494 SQARLATHSID
+494 
-505 SIEVLPM
+505 
-512 GESDDGIGAK
+512 
-522 APRAPTAT
+522 
-530 SPNQSETLSSP
+530 
-541 GAGLSR
+541 
-547 TWASSDTVTLSKL
+547 ASSD
-560 LPGYKRA
+560 
-567 DGKSPF
+567 
-573 DPEDSSSYTE
+573 
-583 RGVYF
+583 
-588 DSQSYVK
+588 
-595 NPLLTV
+595 
-601 HNISQDNLL
+601 
-610 KANQLGGLAV
+610 
-620 PSLGITRA
+620 
-628 DSAYSD
+628 
-634 FGDITLI
+634 
-641 GTRGMADPANGTP
+641 
-654 VFSMDAYTNRFPEA
+654 MDAA
-668 RWEKSVN
+668 S
-675 RDNARAFMR
+675 
-684 EYSTWEEKF
+684 SH
-693 GVDDGSVSYYL
+693 
-704 EREPN
+704 
-709 RDRFL
+709 
-714 REFANSPVT
+714 
-723 KQAFLETKG
+723 
-732 VTVEPEYIVPRN
+732 
-744 QTGLVKELEADF
+744 
-756 RAILDDVDDIENYQK
+756 
-771 RFSEAY
+771 
-777 ADAVDRLGDNVP
+777 GDNVYYTDIDE
-789 AFLKRRAD
+789 ADVLTQRDLSYNIDSDKAEQALRRAYPAYD
-797 KVRQGEVLSWDFL
+797 SLT
-810 NPYVRAMEQPLNEAA
+810 EA
-825 PRIDRIATENKINA
+825 E
-839 EVDKYQSEYADWVQ
+839 
-853 SKTKDLFGEPT
+853 
-864 IRVGNRDLPMT
+864 
-875 LENVVLAMT
+875 
-884 RRSARNTERT
+884 
-894 LTFGAGN
+894 
-901 VRAAASK
+901 
-908 RFRSLSDIQRNRD
+908 
-921 RITDTDTVNSINKEI
+921 KEI
-936 DDLLADFRNSVVDYY
+936 VWDSVIEDNANDH
-951 KWDGTFEK
+951 WDELTQILGYEDAGEASWEAQRIRGHVAHELGFKAVEMNDEHGTS
-959 YDDAMRALA
+959 YL
-968 DVAKGK
+968 VLPGN
-974 PTKEKLRSALSKRG
+974 TLSRVPEYG
-988 FNASEVPDD
+988 FN
-997 VLETGVNAL
+997 
-1006 VQLRRGM
+1006 
-1013 TDYFEAKPQRAVH
+1013 
-1026 FDEFVGAAVPEDV
+1026 
-1039 SPEVVSI
+1039 
-1046 LENNGIRVQ
+1046 
-1055 RYRADNRSDVVNRLS
+1055 
-1070 QQLNQE
+1070 
-1076 RGDVFYQ
+1076 Q

-1155 DYVGLSAA
+1155 DYEGLSAA
-1163 LENGE
+1163 LDNGE

-1378 FDDKAIQTIDFYQNL
+1378 FDDNAIQTIEYYQRQNQ
-1393 ANRNVVAEIE
+1393 ANGDVLVEIDGSEFAPEIE
-1403 GTEFA
+1403 
-1408 TEIDQAK
+1408 QAK
-1415 SGKPSDLI
+1415 AGNKAPLI
-1423 KKAVELIKTIG
+1423 KKAVQFIQTIG
-1434 DEVPLD
+1434 NEVSPE
-1440 DRLSKGTW
+1440 DRLSRGTW
-1448 ERSINNDEIGD
+1448 ERSIHNDTLGD
-1459 IRITTRGSK
+1459 IRITTRGAR

-1497 GWLPNRKKDKKPNV
+1497 GWRPNRKKDKKPNV
-1511 EAYGRLR
+1511 EAYGKLR

-1567 SPSVANDTINI
+1567 STSVANDTINI

-1634 KEDANILLKEFGIKS
+1634 KEDANILLKEFDIKS
-1649 VDDWDNLGVDGQRK
+1649 VDDWDSLGVDGQRK

-1725 VSDEVAKVLDR
+1725 VSEEVAKVLDR

-1768 NKLEEIIAMPNG
+1768 NKLEEIVAMPNG

-1817 TMNVDTDHLVE
+1817 QMNVDVDHLVE

-1969 DLEADTAHGIQPE
+1969 DLEADTAHGIKPE

-2057 HDPNALGRL
+2057 RDPNALGRL

-2232 QRAGAGLEPLPEI
+2232 QRAGAGLEPLPKI

-2263 AVDEVNAHIEAETQ
+2263 AVDEVNARIEAETQ
-2277 QAEMDIANEA
+2277 QAEVDIANEA

-2295 QSLAVLNEKSS
+2295 QSLAVLDEKSS

-2311 QLMMEQNPDQVYRVL
+2311 QFLMEQDPDQVYRVL

-2333 QGTLSDLLAQADDEV
+2333 QGTLNDLLAQADDEV

>member
-1 MILQEVFAPVNEA
+1 MILQEVFAPVDQV
-14 KPLSKDQM
+14 KPLSQDQM
-22 DAMDKAREQDDFV
+22 DSMDEAREQDDFV
-35 LPELEKPEPGFF
+35 IPELEKPAPGFF
-47 DGMGEAGWKGVASS
+47 DGMGEATWKGVASG
-61 ALKSASAFD
+61 ALKSASALD
-70 TALSSTG
+70 TALSGTG
-77 MVRAALNNAQIE
+77 MVRAALNNAQVE
-89 TGYTFDDLD
+89 TGYMFDD
-98 KRQSEIENR
+98 IEGRTQHVENL
-107 LDQDSKELRRRARD
+107 LDQDSKALRKRARD
-121 DFGVDPT
+121 EFGIDPE
-128 TMGTAAQIIYGVAET
+128 TMGTAAQIMYGVAET
-143 IPKAIGYSLLAGP
+143 IPKAIGYSVLAGP

-176 DEGVDKSTA
+176 DEGVDKNTA

-270 RPDMN
+270 RPGMN
-275 PSRSQTAKERSV
+275 PSRPQTAKERSV

-300 SPDTISDEAIET
+300 SPETISDEAIET

-547 TWASSDTVTLSKL
+547 TWSSSDTVTLSEL

-573 DPEDSSSYTE
+573 DPEDSSSYSE
-583 RGVYF
+583 SGVYF

-684 EYSTWEEKF
+684 EYLTWEEKF

-714 REFANSPVT
+714 REFANSTVT
-723 KQAFLETKG
+723 KRAFLETKG
-732 VTVEPEYIVPRN
+732 VTVEPEYVVQIKPSRIF
-744 QTGLVKELEADF
+744 KELESDF
-756 RAILDDVDDIENYQK
+756 RLILNDVDDVENWQ
-771 RFSEAY
+771 RRLSEAY
-777 ADAVDRLGDNVP
+777 ANAVDRLEGNVP
-789 AFLKRRAD
+789 SFMKRRAER
-797 KVRQGEVLSWDFL
+797 VRDGEVLSWDFL
-810 NPYVRAMEQPLNEAA
+810 NPYMDAVTRPANNGA
-825 PRIDRIATENKINA
+825 PQIDRIATENKINA
-839 EVDKYQSEYADWVQ
+839 EIDKYQSEYADWIQ
-853 SKTKDLFGEPT
+853 EKTKDLFGEPT
-864 IRVGNRDLPMT
+864 IRVGNRNLPMT
-875 LENVVLAMT
+875 LENVVKAMT

-894 LTFGAGN
+894 LTFGPGN

-921 RITDTDTVNSINKEI
+921 LITDTDTVNSLNKEI
-936 DDLLADFRNSVVDYY
+936 DEQFTEFRNSVVDYY
-951 KWDGTFEK
+951 KWEGSFEK
-959 YDDAMRALA
+959 FDDSMRALA
-968 DVAKGK
+968 DAAKGV
-974 PTKEKLRSALSKRG
+974 PTKDKLRAALNKYG
-988 FNASEVPDD
+988 FNASEVPDE

-1026 FDEFVGAAVPEDV
+1026 FDEFVGAAVPENV

-1046 LENNGIRVQ
+1046 LENNGIRVEH
-1055 RYRADNRSDVVNRLS
+1055 YGDENRAEVVNRLS
-1070 QQLNQE
+1070 NQLNQE
-1076 RGDVFYQ
+1076 RGDVLYQ
-1083 RAWHGSPHIF
+1083 RAWHGSPHTF
-1093 DTFSTEH
+1093 DRFSTEH

-1113 LYFAGD
+1113 LYFAEN
-1119 RKIAEGYRNR
+1119 RMTAEGYRNR
-1129 LSDRSRQFNQVLDE
+1129 LSDRSRQANQVLDE
-1143 FEWTDLDPNEQI
+1143 FDWTDIDPFEQI
-1155 DYVGLSAA
+1155 DSEQISAS
-1163 LENGE
+1163 LDNGE
-1168 FSPQTTELLRALEEN
+1168 FSPQTAELLSALEEN

-1212 NAVEAFG
+1212 DAVEAFG

-1237 EDLSLKDQPQKVKE
+1237 EDLSFKDQPQKVKA
-1251 AVEQIFDKYQ
+1251 AVEKVFDKYK
-1261 KEDSY
+1261 KEDPY
-1266 YYRKSIPEDF
+1266 YYRESIPEDF
-1276 SELDENYRSGTFTVV
+1276 SELDENYRPGTFTVV

-1311 KQRVRLFNEKAEHD
+1311 KQRVRLFNEKAERD

-1335 GRGIYQMLSR
+1335 GRRIYQMLSR

-1378 FDDKAIQTIDFYQNL
+1378 FDDKAIQTIDFYQNQ
-1393 ANRNVVAEIE
+1393 AVA
-1403 GTEFA
+1403 
-1408 TEIDQAK
+1408 
-1415 SGKPSDLI
+1415 
-1423 KKAVELIKTIG
+1423 
-1434 DEVPLD
+1434 
-1440 DRLSKGTW
+1440 
-1448 ERSINNDEIGD
+1448 
-1459 IRITTRGSK
+1459 
-1468 ELRGEAIDYP
+1468 
-1478 ENLVGLPALD
+1478 GL
-1488 AVLQHGKFE
+1488 
-1497 GWLPNRKKDKKPNV
+1497 
-1511 EAYGRLR
+1511 
-1518 ADVLIGGEVRRVS
+1518 
-1531 VQLERYNN
+1531 
-1539 GKAYY
+1539 
-1544 FIETE
+1544 
-1549 KPSLARNFSQLS
+1549 
-1561 TASVEG
+1561 
-1567 SPSVANDTINI
+1567 
-1578 EVESI
+1578 
-1583 EPTTRGSFNPALNR
+1583 TRGSFNPAINR

-1649 VDDWDNLGVDGQRK
+1649 VDDWDNLGIDGQRK

-1725 VSDEVAKVLDR
+1725 VSEEVAKVLDR

-1768 NKLEEIIAMPNG
+1768 NKLEEIVAMPNG

-1817 TMNVDTDHLVE
+1817 QMNVDVDHLVE

-1839 GNTDSAVVLQNR
+1839 GNNDSAVVLQNR

-1885 VSYGSVPDSAHLGN
+1885 VSYGSVSDSAHLGN

-1937 GNPQRMNAVVGN
+1937 GNPHRMNAVVGN

-1957 AYNRGTANQYRA
+1957 AYNRGTANQYRT
-1969 DLEADTAHGIQPE
+1969 DLEADTAHGINPE
-1982 VIQKMK
+1982 VIREMK
-1988 NPVLVRVINPEDVT
+1988 NPVLVRVINPEDVS

-2137 VEAANRIRQARLNPE
+2137 VEAANRIRQARLNPD

-2192 LIDWAENAARAAD
+2192 LIDWAENAAQAAD

-2263 AVDEVNAHIEAETQ
+2263 AVDEVNARIEAETQ
-2277 QAEMDIANEA
+2277 QAEVDIANEA

-2295 QSLAVLNEKSS
+2295 QSLAVLDEKSS

-2311 QLMMEQNPDQVYRVL
+2311 QFLMEQNPDQVYRVL

-2333 QGTLSDLLAQADDEV
+2333 QGTLNDLLAQADDEV

>member
-1 MILQEVFAPVNEA
+1 MILQEVFAPVNEV

-47 DGMGEAGWKGVASS
+47 DGMGEASWKGVASG
-61 ALKSASAFD
+61 ALKSASALD

-176 DEGVDKSTA
+176 DEGVDKNTA

-240 YKELSQKYQLNG
+240 YKELSKKYQLNG

-270 RPDMN
+270 RPGMN
-275 PSRSQTAKERSV
+275 PSRPQTAKERSV

-339 VRGETGTTDFNQP
+339 VAGEASGFSQQIPVFKPEQDLVSGIKDYFGTTWDARESGYMMQDGEMLNMSGIHEVNDERIKRDLRGRRVVDHRDVSGTNIRGVSTERFFENQNIQNQSDYMYNFMARTGAMRMDYASGIAALTRQPTRAQLQMMQRMSYENDGLIVSYYTPDGRIVDEAEWEGP
-352 VTQGR
+352 VTQKKLR
-357 QWHMGSHVIGRENED
+357 DFFKQAQE
-372 VNVVHSRF
+372 
-380 IGESDRQKAID
+380 KA
-391 NLEIALKN
+391 
-399 GVENRDTG
+399 
-407 WVLTGSRSDAKKTL
+407 
-421 PPIKFRKEEPGLY
+421 
-434 DSIVEQ
+434 
-440 LDEIVFQAKLVESHR
+440 
-455 DVKHGNPDVQGIH
+455 
-468 IFAVPF
+468 
-474 DFNNKNY
+474 
-481 RVQLTVRDYVGGG
+481 
-494 SQARLATHSID
+494 
-505 SIEVLPM
+505 
-512 GESDDGIGAK
+512 DDGVSGA
-522 APRAPTAT
+522 
-530 SPNQSETLSSP
+530 
-541 GAGLSR
+541 
-547 TWASSDTVTLSKL
+547 
-560 LPGYKRA
+560 
-567 DGKSPF
+567 
-573 DPEDSSSYTE
+573 
-583 RGVYF
+583 
-588 DSQSYVK
+588 
-595 NPLLTV
+595 
-601 HNISQDNLL
+601 
-610 KANQLGGLAV
+610 
-620 PSLGITRA
+620 
-628 DSAYSD
+628 
-634 FGDITLI
+634 
-641 GTRGMADPANGTP
+641 
-654 VFSMDAYTNRFPEA
+654 
-668 RWEKSVN
+668 
-675 RDNARAFMR
+675 
-684 EYSTWEEKF
+684 
-693 GVDDGSVSYYL
+693 
-704 EREPN
+704 
-709 RDRFL
+709 
-714 REFANSPVT
+714 FA
-723 KQAFLETKG
+723 
-732 VTVEPEYIVPRN
+732 
-744 QTGLVKELEADF
+744 
-756 RAILDDVDDIENYQK
+756 
-771 RFSEAY
+771 
-777 ADAVDRLGDNVP
+777 
-789 AFLKRRAD
+789 
-797 KVRQGEVLSWDFL
+797 
-810 NPYVRAMEQPLNEAA
+810 
-825 PRIDRIATENKINA
+825 
-839 EVDKYQSEYADWVQ
+839 
-853 SKTKDLFGEPT
+853 
-864 IRVGNRDLPMT
+864 
-875 LENVVLAMT
+875 
-884 RRSARNTERT
+884 
-894 LTFGAGN
+894 
-901 VRAAASK
+901 
-908 RFRSLSDIQRNRD
+908 
-921 RITDTDTVNSINKEI
+921 
-936 DDLLADFRNSVVDYY
+936 
-951 KWDGTFEK
+951 
-959 YDDAMRALA
+959 
-968 DVAKGK
+968 
-974 PTKEKLRSALSKRG
+974 
-988 FNASEVPDD
+988 
-997 VLETGVNAL
+997 
-1006 VQLRRGM
+1006 
-1013 TDYFEAKPQRAVH
+1013 
-1026 FDEFVGAAVPEDV
+1026 
-1039 SPEVVSI
+1039 
-1046 LENNGIRVQ
+1046 
-1055 RYRADNRSDVVNRLS
+1055 
-1070 QQLNQE
+1070 
-1076 RGDVFYQ
+1076 Q
-1083 RAWHGSPHIF
+1083 RAWHGSPHVF
-1093 DTFSTEH
+1093 ESFSTEH

-1113 LYFAGD
+1113 LYFSAD
-1119 RKIAEGYRNR
+1119 RKIADEYRNR
-1129 LSDRSRQFNQVLDE
+1129 LSENVKEITIGGQKYRTLQDGSIVDSGGDEPRDVEYTAVYYLANRGNESDAIKSIEKDLNNPEEYGDDYYRSVLE
-1143 FEWTDLDPNEQI
+1143 EAKEL
-1155 DYVGLSAA
+1155 
-1163 LENGE
+1163 LENNE
-1168 FSPQTTELLRALEEN
+1168 
-1183 QWLGFSTPA
+1183 
-1192 QAIRAALSDLS
+1192 SDVS
-1203 SFEATPRLQ
+1203 NSQ
-1212 NAVEAFG
+1212 
-1219 DRGRVFEVD
+1219 GRVFEVD
-1228 IPNEDVLLN
+1228 IPDE
-1237 EDLSLKDQPQKVKE
+1237 
-1251 AVEQIFDKYQ
+1251 
-1261 KEDSY
+1261 
-1266 YYRKSIPEDF
+1266 
-1276 SELDENYRSGTFTVV
+1276 SEMLDENLLWGAGNNFELRNKIKNMIRDWNIANPDNPIYRWPDRPTGRDIYKAVAEVV
-1291 QRLDENRERVFAIFN
+1291 GGPKAASLW
-1306 NEDTV
+1306 
-1311 KQRVRLFNEKAEHD
+1311 FNE
-1325 NPTKPSDTAS
+1325 
-1335 GRGIYQMLSR
+1335 RGIK
-1345 LTGSDRNAS
+1345 
-1354 IALNNAGVRGITYD
+1354 GITYD
-1368 GFRDG
+1368 GLRDG

-1378 FDDKAIQTIDFYQNL
+1378 FDDNAIQTIDFYQRQNSQTTAEQKLQKDVVAWNKLIDELEAVPKQTVLMLNQTPLVMHIVGADFKKLYATPHMFERLFKSKDGSRGSFGKNELKQIPQALTDPIAIFDQDNGRKLFLLDLQTSNGSPVVVPVEFNAQKDFATVNL
-1393 ANRNVVAEIE
+1393 ALTA
-1403 GTEFA
+1403 FA
-1408 TEIDQAK
+1408 KEK
-1415 SGKPSDLI
+1415 NGKPKFGWI
-1423 KKAVELIKTIG
+1423 KNLKGKELYVNTKKLTSLNTSAG
-1434 DEVPLD
+1434 ADSLGV
-1440 DRLSKGTW
+1440 LS
-1448 ERSINNDEIGD
+1448 ERSIKGGADNSSV
-1459 IRITTRGSK
+1459 SK
-1468 ELRGEAIDYP
+1468 NVLTEDDLVKEREKYP
-1478 ENLVGLPALD
+1478 GMYQGV
-1488 AVLQHGKFE
+1488 
-1497 GWLPNRKKDKKPNV
+1497 
-1511 EAYGRLR
+1511 
-1518 ADVLIGGEVRRVS
+1518 
-1531 VQLERYNN
+1531 
-1539 GKAYY
+1539 
-1544 FIETE
+1544 
-1549 KPSLARNFSQLS
+1549 
-1561 TASVEG
+1561 
-1567 SPSVANDTINI
+1567 
-1578 EVESI
+1578 
-1583 EPTTRGSFNPALNR
+1583 RGSFNPSLNR

-1649 VDDWDNLGVDGQRK
+1649 VDDWDSLGIDGQRK

-1713 TYKAEVGEELPP
+1713 TYKAELGEELPP
-1725 VSDEVAKVLDR
+1725 VSEEVAKVLDR

-1741 RAVRKASRVSK
+1741 RAVRKASQVTK

-1768 NKLEEIIAMPNG
+1768 NKLEEIISMPNG

-1817 TMNVDTDHLVE
+1817 QMNVDVDHLVE

-1937 GNPQRMNAVVGN
+1937 GNPKRMNAVVGN

-1957 AYNRGTANQYRA
+1957 AYNRGTANQYRN
-1969 DLEADTAHGIQPE
+1969 DLEADTAHGIKPA
-1982 VIQKMK
+1982 VIEKMK

-2034 GQYEFDEAGNP
+2034 GQYEFDESGNP

-2137 VEAANRIRQARLNPE
+2137 VEAANRIRQARLNPD

-2192 LIDWAENAARAAD
+2192 LIDWAENAAQAAD

-2263 AVDEVNAHIEAETQ
+2263 AVDEVNARIEAETQ
-2277 QAEMDIANEA
+2277 QAEVDIANEA

-2295 QSLAVLNEKSS
+2295 KSLAVLDEKSS

-2311 QLMMEQNPDQVYRVL
+2311 QFLMEQNPDQVYRVV

-2333 QGTLSDLLAQADDEV
+2333 QGTLNDLLAQADDEV

-2361 VECVLRNGGI
+2361 VECILRNGGI

>member
-1 MILQEVFAPVNEA
+1 MILQEVFAPVNEV

-47 DGMGEAGWKGVASS
+47 DGMGEASWKGVASG
-61 ALKSASAFD
+61 ALKSASALD

-89 TGYTFDDLD
+89 TGHTFDDLD

-121 DFGVDPT
+121 EFGVDPT

-170 RSQELM
+170 LTQELM
-176 DEGVDKSTA
+176 DEGVDKNTA

-215 IGAAANAGLTAA
+215 IGAAANAGLTVA
-227 EMQGVN
+227 ELQGVN

-240 YKELSQKYQLNG
+240 YNELAQKYQLNG

-263 VMGGVLW
+263 VMGGALW
-270 RPDMN
+270 RPGIN
-275 PSRSQTAKERSV
+275 PSRPQTATERSV

-300 SPDTISDEAIET
+300 SPEHLTDEQIDY
-312 QAVVQATGIQVMADR
+312 QARVHATGIQVMADR
-327 AQIDADAIAPEI
+327 AQIDVDTIAPDI
-339 VRGETGTTDFNQP
+339 
-352 VTQGR
+352 
-357 QWHMGSHVIGRENED
+357 
-372 VNVVHSRF
+372 
-380 IGESDRQKAID
+380 
-391 NLEIALKN
+391 
-399 GVENRDTG
+399 
-407 WVLTGSRSDAKKTL
+407 
-421 PPIKFRKEEPGLY
+421 
-434 DSIVEQ
+434 
-440 LDEIVFQAKLVESHR
+440 
-455 DVKHGNPDVQGIH
+455 
-468 IFAVPF
+468 
-474 DFNNKNY
+474 
-481 RVQLTVRDYVGGG
+481 
-494 SQARLATHSID
+494 
-505 SIEVLPM
+505 
-512 GESDDGIGAK
+512 
-522 APRAPTAT
+522 
-530 SPNQSETLSSP
+530 
-541 GAGLSR
+541 
-547 TWASSDTVTLSKL
+547 
-560 LPGYKRA
+560 
-567 DGKSPF
+567 
-573 DPEDSSSYTE
+573 
-583 RGVYF
+583 
-588 DSQSYVK
+588 VK
-595 NPLLTV
+595 NESV
-601 HNISQDNLL
+601 D
-610 KANQLGGLAV
+610 GG
-620 PSLGITRA
+620 
-628 DSAYSD
+628 
-634 FGDITLI
+634 
-641 GTRGMADPANGTP
+641 
-654 VFSMDAYTNRFPEA
+654 
-668 RWEKSVN
+668 
-675 RDNARAFMR
+675 
-684 EYSTWEEKF
+684 
-693 GVDDGSVSYYL
+693 
-704 EREPN
+704 
-709 RDRFL
+709 
-714 REFANSPVT
+714 
-723 KQAFLETKG
+723 
-732 VTVEPEYIVPRN
+732 
-744 QTGLVKELEADF
+744 F
-756 RAILDDVDDIENYQK
+756 R
-771 RFSEAY
+771 
-777 ADAVDRLGDNVP
+777 
-789 AFLKRRAD
+789 
-797 KVRQGEVLSWDFL
+797 
-810 NPYVRAMEQPLNEAA
+810 
-825 PRIDRIATENKINA
+825 
-839 EVDKYQSEYADWVQ
+839 
-853 SKTKDLFGEPT
+853 
-864 IRVGNRDLPMT
+864 
-875 LENVVLAMT
+875 
-884 RRSARNTERT
+884 
-894 LTFGAGN
+894 
-901 VRAAASK
+901 
-908 RFRSLSDIQRNRD
+908 
-921 RITDTDTVNSINKEI
+921 
-936 DDLLADFRNSVVDYY
+936 
-951 KWDGTFEK
+951 
-959 YDDAMRALA
+959 
-968 DVAKGK
+968 
-974 PTKEKLRSALSKRG
+974 
-988 FNASEVPDD
+988 
-997 VLETGVNAL
+997 
-1006 VQLRRGM
+1006 
-1013 TDYFEAKPQRAVH
+1013 
-1026 FDEFVGAAVPEDV
+1026 
-1039 SPEVVSI
+1039 
-1046 LENNGIRVQ
+1046 
-1055 RYRADNRSDVVNRLS
+1055 
-1070 QQLNQE
+1070 
-1076 RGDVFYQ
+1076 Q
-1083 RAWHGSPHIF
+1083 RAWHGSPHVF
-1093 DTFSTEH
+1093 ESFSTEH

-1113 LYFAGD
+1113 LYFSAD
-1119 RKIAEGYRNR
+1119 RKIADEYRNR
-1129 LSDRSRQFNQVLDE
+1129 LSENVKEITIGGKKYRTLQDGGIVDSGGDEPGDVEYTAVYYLANRGNESDAIKSIEKDLNNPEEYGDDYYRSVLE
-1143 FEWTDLDPNEQI
+1143 EAKEL
-1155 DYVGLSAA
+1155 
-1163 LENGE
+1163 LENNE
-1168 FSPQTTELLRALEEN
+1168 
-1183 QWLGFSTPA
+1183 
-1192 QAIRAALSDLS
+1192 SDVS
-1203 SFEATPRLQ
+1203 NSQ
-1212 NAVEAFG
+1212 
-1219 DRGRVFEVD
+1219 GRVFEVD
-1228 IPNEDVLLN
+1228 IPDE
-1237 EDLSLKDQPQKVKE
+1237 
-1251 AVEQIFDKYQ
+1251 
-1261 KEDSY
+1261 
-1266 YYRKSIPEDF
+1266 
-1276 SELDENYRSGTFTVV
+1276 SEMLDENLLWGAGNNFELRNKIKNMIRDWNIANPDNPIYRWPDRPTGRDIYKAVAEVV
-1291 QRLDENRERVFAIFN
+1291 GGPKAASLW
-1306 NEDTV
+1306 
-1311 KQRVRLFNEKAEHD
+1311 FNE
-1325 NPTKPSDTAS
+1325 
-1335 GRGIYQMLSR
+1335 RGIK
-1345 LTGSDRNAS
+1345 
-1354 IALNNAGVRGITYD
+1354 GITYD
-1368 GFRDG
+1368 GLRDG

-1378 FDDKAIQTIDFYQNL
+1378 FDDNAIQTIEYYQRQNSQTTAEQKLQKDVVAWNKLIDELEAVPKQTVLMLNQTPLVMHIVGADFKKLYATPHMFERLFKSKDGSRGSFGKNELKQIPQALTDPIAIFDQDNGRKLFLLDLQTSNGSPVVVPVEFNAQKDFATVNL
-1393 ANRNVVAEIE
+1393 ALTA
-1403 GTEFA
+1403 FA
-1408 TEIDQAK
+1408 KEK
-1415 SGKPSDLI
+1415 NGKPKFGWI
-1423 KKAVELIKTIG
+1423 KNLKGKELYVNTKKLTSLNTSAG
-1434 DEVPLD
+1434 ADSLGV
-1440 DRLSKGTW
+1440 LS
-1448 ERSINNDEIGD
+1448 ERSTKGGADNSSV
-1459 IRITTRGSK
+1459 SK
-1468 ELRGEAIDYP
+1468 NVLTEDDLVKEREKYP
-1478 ENLVGLPALD
+1478 GMYQGV
-1488 AVLQHGKFE
+1488 
-1497 GWLPNRKKDKKPNV
+1497 
-1511 EAYGRLR
+1511 
-1518 ADVLIGGEVRRVS
+1518 
-1531 VQLERYNN
+1531 
-1539 GKAYY
+1539 
-1544 FIETE
+1544 
-1549 KPSLARNFSQLS
+1549 
-1561 TASVEG
+1561 
-1567 SPSVANDTINI
+1567 
-1578 EVESI
+1578 
-1583 EPTTRGSFNPALNR
+1583 RGSFNPSLNR

-1634 KEDANILLKEFGIKS
+1634 KEDVNILLKEFGIKS
-1649 VDDWDNLGVDGQRK
+1649 VDDWDNLGIDGQRK

-1725 VSDEVAKVLDR
+1725 VSEEVAKVLDR

-1741 RAVRKASRVSK
+1741 RAVRKASQVTK

-1817 TMNVDTDHLVE
+1817 QMNVDVDHLVE

-1957 AYNRGTANQYRA
+1957 AYNRGTANQYRT
-1969 DLEADTAHGIQPE
+1969 DLEADTAHGIKPE

-2137 VEAANRIRQARLNPE
+2137 VEAANRIRQARLNSD

-2192 LIDWAENAARAAD
+2192 LIDWAENAAQAAD

-2232 QRAGAGLEPLPEI
+2232 QRAGAGLELLPEI

-2263 AVDEVNAHIEAETQ
+2263 AVDEVNARIEAETQ
-2277 QAEMDIANEA
+2277 QAEVDIANEA

-2295 QSLAVLNEKSS
+2295 QSLAVLDAKSS

-2311 QLMMEQNPDQVYRVL
+2311 QFLMEQNPDQVYRVV

-2333 QGTLSDLLAQADDEV
+2333 QGTLNDLLAQADDEV

>member
-1 MILQEVFAPVNEA
+1 MILQEVFAPVNEV

-47 DGMGEAGWKGVASS
+47 SGMGEASWKGVASG
-61 ALKSASAFD
+61 ALKSASALD
-70 TALSSTG
+70 TVLSSTG

-170 RSQELM
+170 RAQELM
-176 DEGVDKSTA
+176 DEGVDKNTA

-270 RPDMN
+270 RPGMN
-275 PSRSQTAKERSV
+275 PSRPQTAKERSV

-312 QAVVQATGIQVMADR
+312 QTVVQATGIQVMADR

-380 IGESDRQKAID
+380 SGESDRQKAID

-440 LDEIVFQAKLVESHR
+440 LDEIVFHAKLVESHR

-547 TWASSDTVTLSKL
+547 TWSSSDTVTLSKL

-573 DPEDSSSYTE
+573 DPEDSSSYSE

-668 RWEKSVN
+668 RWAKSVN
-675 RDNARAFMR
+675 RENARSFLS
-684 EYSTWEEKF
+684 EYNSWEAKF
-693 GVDDGSVSYYL
+693 GADDSSVEYYL
-704 EREPN
+704 WREPD

-732 VTVEPEYIVPRN
+732 VTVEPEYIVPRK

-901 VRAAASK
+901 VRAAMSR
-908 RFRSLSDIQRNRD
+908 RFRSLNDIQRNRD
-921 RITDTDTVNSINKEI
+921 RITDTDTVNSINEDI
-936 DDLLADFRNSVVDYY
+936 DNRFAEFRNAVVDYY

-997 VLETGVNAL
+997 VLETGVNAV

-1046 LENNGIRVQ
+1046 LENNGIRVE
-1055 RYRADNRSDVVNRLS
+1055 RYGADNRSEVVNRLS
-1070 QQLNQE
+1070 RQLNQE
-1076 RGDVFYQ
+1076 RGDVLYQ

-1113 LYFAGD
+1113 LYFAAD
-1119 RKIAEGYRNR
+1119 RGVAERYKNV
-1129 LSDRSRQFNQVLDE
+1129 LTDRSASINSVLDE
-1143 FEWTDLDPNEQI
+1143 LVSSEVDVFSRYIDLD
-1155 DYVGLSAA
+1155 DYETFSREIERGA
-1163 LENGE
+1163 
-1168 FSPQTTELLRALEEN
+1168 FSPKTNELLRALEEN
-1183 QWLGFSTPA
+1183 DWLGYDSPVL
-1192 QAIRAALSDLS
+1192 AIRQALSPSLS
-1203 SFEATPRLQ
+1203 NYEHTPRLDR
-1212 NAVEAFG
+1212 AVEAFDG
-1219 DRGRVFEVD
+1219 EGRVFEVE
-1228 IPNEDVLLN
+1228 IPDENSMLDEQKYMGSSKNTELRGKIEFILQEWDYN
-1237 EDLSLKDQPQKVKE
+1237 NPGNPLSLPESPNGREIYQAISDALGGPKE
-1251 AVEQIFDKYQ
+1251 ASLYLKRF
-1261 KEDSY
+1261 
-1266 YYRKSIPEDF
+1266 
-1276 SELDENYRSGTFTVV
+1276 
-1291 QRLDENRERVFAIFN
+1291 
-1306 NEDTV
+1306 
-1311 KQRVRLFNEKAEHD
+1311 
-1325 NPTKPSDTAS
+1325 
-1335 GRGIYQMLSR
+1335 GIK
-1345 LTGSDRNAS
+1345 
-1354 IALNNAGVRGITYD
+1354 GITYE
-1368 GFRDG
+1368 GRRDG

-1378 FDDKAIQTIDFYQNL
+1378 FDDKAIQTIEYFQ
-1393 ANRNVVAEIE
+1393 RQMQE
-1403 GTEFA
+1403 GA
-1408 TEIDQAK
+1408 
-1415 SGKPSDLI
+1415 G
-1423 KKAVELIKTIG
+1423 AV
-1434 DEVPLD
+1434 
-1440 DRLSKGTW
+1440 
-1448 ERSINNDEIGD
+1448 
-1459 IRITTRGSK
+1459 
-1468 ELRGEAIDYP
+1468 
-1478 ENLVGLPALD
+1478 
-1488 AVLQHGKFE
+1488 
-1497 GWLPNRKKDKKPNV
+1497 
-1511 EAYGRLR
+1511 
-1518 ADVLIGGEVRRVS
+1518 
-1531 VQLERYNN
+1531 
-1539 GKAYY
+1539 
-1544 FIETE
+1544 
-1549 KPSLARNFSQLS
+1549 
-1561 TASVEG
+1561 
-1567 SPSVANDTINI
+1567 
-1578 EVESI
+1578 
-1583 EPTTRGSFNPALNR
+1583 RGSFDPARNR

-1649 VDDWDNLGVDGQRK
+1649 IDDWDNLGVDGQRK

-1725 VSDEVAKVLDR
+1725 VSEEVANVLDR

-1817 TMNVDTDHLVE
+1817 QMNVDVDHLVE

-1839 GNTDSAVVLQNR
+1839 GNNDSAVVLQNR

-1885 VSYGSVPDSAHLGN
+1885 VSYGAVPDSAHLGN

-1931 STNTGY
+1931 STNAGY

-1969 DLEADTAHGIQPE
+1969 DLEADTAHGIKPE

-2137 VEAANRIRQARLNPE
+2137 VEAANRIRQARLNPD

-2258 DTVAQ
+2258 ETVAQ
-2263 AVDEVNAHIEAETQ
+2263 AVDEVNARIEAETQ
-2277 QAEMDIANEA
+2277 QAEVDIANEA

-2295 QSLAVLNEKSS
+2295 QSLAVLDEKSS

-2311 QLMMEQNPDQVYRVL
+2311 QFLMEQNPDQVYRVL
-2326 DENGMEV
+2326 DENEMEV
-2333 QGTLSDLLAQADDEV
+2333 QGTLNDLLAQADDEV

>member
-1 MILQEVFAPVNEA
+1 MILQEVFAPVNEV

-47 DGMGEAGWKGVASS
+47 DGMGEASWKGVASS
-61 ALKSASAFD
+61 ALKSASALD

-121 DFGVDPT
+121 DFGIDPT

-170 RSQELM
+170 RTQELM
-176 DEGVDKSTA
+176 DEGVDKNTA

-270 RPDMN
+270 RPGMN
-275 PSRSQTAKERSV
+275 PSRPQTAKERSV

-300 SPDTISDEAIET
+300 SPETISDEAIET

-339 VRGETGTTDFNQP
+339 VRGDSSASQGSVLNQVDLAP
-352 VTQGR
+352 GMMRLYHGGR
-357 QWHMGSHVIGRENED
+357 GG
-372 VNVVHSRF
+372 
-380 IGESDRQKAID
+380 D
-391 NLEIALKN
+391 NLTVLDNE
-399 GVENRDTG
+399 GV
-407 WVLTGSRSDAKKTL
+407 
-421 PPIKFRKEEPGLY
+421 Y
-434 DSIVEQ
+434 DG
-440 LDEIVFQAKLVESHR
+440 VF
-455 DVKHGNPDVQGIH
+455 
-468 IFAVPF
+468 
-474 DFNNKNY
+474 
-481 RVQLTVRDYVGGG
+481 
-494 SQARLATHSID
+494 
-505 SIEVLPM
+505 
-512 GESDDGIGAK
+512 
-522 APRAPTAT
+522 
-530 SPNQSETLSSP
+530 
-541 GAGLSR
+541 
-547 TWASSDTVTLSKL
+547 ASSD
-560 LPGYKRA
+560 
-567 DGKSPF
+567 
-573 DPEDSSSYTE
+573 
-583 RGVYF
+583 
-588 DSQSYVK
+588 
-595 NPLLTV
+595 
-601 HNISQDNLL
+601 
-610 KANQLGGLAV
+610 
-620 PSLGITRA
+620 
-628 DSAYSD
+628 
-634 FGDITLI
+634 
-641 GTRGMADPANGTP
+641 
-654 VFSMDAYTNRFPEA
+654 MDAA
-668 RWEKSVN
+668 S
-675 RDNARAFMR
+675 
-684 EYSTWEEKF
+684 SH
-693 GVDDGSVSYYL
+693 
-704 EREPN
+704 
-709 RDRFL
+709 
-714 REFANSPVT
+714 
-723 KQAFLETKG
+723 
-732 VTVEPEYIVPRN
+732 
-744 QTGLVKELEADF
+744 
-756 RAILDDVDDIENYQK
+756 
-771 RFSEAY
+771 
-777 ADAVDRLGDNVP
+777 GDNVYYTDIDE
-789 AFLKRRAD
+789 AD
-797 KVRQGEVLSWDFL
+797 VLT
-810 NPYVRAMEQPLNEAA
+810 Q
-825 PRIDRIATENKINA
+825 
-839 EVDKYQSEYADWVQ
+839 
-853 SKTKDLFGEPT
+853 
-864 IRVGNRDLPMT
+864 RDLSYNIDSDEAEQALRKAYP
-875 LENVVLAMT
+875 AYD
-884 RRSARNTERT
+884 S
-894 LTFGAGN
+894 LTDAE
-901 VRAAASK
+901 
-908 RFRSLSDIQRNRD
+908 
-921 RITDTDTVNSINKEI
+921 KEI
-936 DDLLADFRNSVVDYY
+936 VWDSVIEDNANAHWDELTQILGYEDAGEASWEAQRIRGHVARELGY
-951 KWDGTFEK
+951 KAVEMNDEHGTS
-959 YDDAMRALA
+959 YL
-968 DVAKGK
+968 VLPGN
-974 PTKEKLRSALSKRG
+974 TLSRVPEGG
-988 FNASEVPDD
+988 FN
-997 VLETGVNAL
+997 
-1006 VQLRRGM
+1006 
-1013 TDYFEAKPQRAVH
+1013 
-1026 FDEFVGAAVPEDV
+1026 
-1039 SPEVVSI
+1039 
-1046 LENNGIRVQ
+1046 
-1055 RYRADNRSDVVNRLS
+1055 
-1070 QQLNQE
+1070 
-1076 RGDVFYQ
+1076 Q
-1083 RAWHGSPHIF
+1083 RAWHGSPYTF
-1093 DTFSTEH
+1093 DRFSTNN
-1100 IGTGEGAQAHGWG
+1100 IGSGTGRSTYGWG
-1113 LYFAGD
+1113 LYFTKDKKVAEFYRDSLGGD
-1119 RKIAEGYRNR
+1119 
-1129 LSDRSRQFNQVLDE
+1129 SRV
-1143 FEWTDLDPNEQI
+1143 
-1155 DYVGLSAA
+1155 Y
-1163 LENGE
+1163 
-1168 FSPQTTELLRALEEN
+1168 
-1183 QWLGFSTPA
+1183 
-1192 QAIRAALSDLS
+1192 
-1203 SFEATPRLQ
+1203 
-1212 NAVEAFG
+1212 
-1219 DRGRVFEVD
+1219 EVD
-1228 IPNEDVLLN
+1228 VPEDDVLLN
-1237 EDLSLKDQPQKVKE
+1237 SD
-1251 AVEQIFDKYQ
+1251 
-1261 KEDSY
+1261 
-1266 YYRKSIPEDF
+1266 
-1276 SELDENYRSGTFTVV
+1276 GTFAQQPKKVRDAIN
-1291 QRLDENRERVFAIFN
+1291 RLYDEEYGENPPPDWWDGRQVYQDIILREEGYTDPDDIPGAYEMDMDNGELAGNARLASEKLNSIGVKGVKFIGD
-1306 NEDTV
+1306 NEDTS
-1311 KQRVRLFNEKAEHD
+1311 F
-1325 NPTKPSDTAS
+1325 
-1335 GRGIYQMLSR
+1335 
-1345 LTGSDRNAS
+1345 
-1354 IALNNAGVRGITYD
+1354 
-1368 GFRDG
+1368 
-1373 RCYVV
+1373 VV
-1378 FDDKAIQTIDFYQNL
+1378 FDDKAIQTIDFYQRQNSQTTAEQKLQKDVVAWNKLIDELEAVPKQTVLMLNQTPLVMHMVGADFKKLYATPHMFERLFKSKDGSKGSFGKNELKQIPQALTDPIAIFDQDNGRKLFLLDLQTSNGSPVVVPVEFNAQKDFATVNL
-1393 ANRNVVAEIE
+1393 ALTA
-1403 GTEFA
+1403 FA
-1408 TEIDQAK
+1408 KEK
-1415 SGKPSDLI
+1415 NGKPKFGWI
-1423 KKAVELIKTIG
+1423 KNLKGKELYVNTKKLTSLNTSAG
-1434 DEVPLD
+1434 ADSLGV
-1440 DRLSKGTW
+1440 LS
-1448 ERSINNDEIGD
+1448 ERSIKDGADNSSVTKNVLTEDD
-1459 IRITTRGSK
+1459 LVK
-1468 ELRGEAIDYP
+1468 EREKYP
-1478 ENLVGLPALD
+1478 GMYQGV
-1488 AVLQHGKFE
+1488 
-1497 GWLPNRKKDKKPNV
+1497 
-1511 EAYGRLR
+1511 
-1518 ADVLIGGEVRRVS
+1518 
-1531 VQLERYNN
+1531 
-1539 GKAYY
+1539 
-1544 FIETE
+1544 
-1549 KPSLARNFSQLS
+1549 
-1561 TASVEG
+1561 
-1567 SPSVANDTINI
+1567 
-1578 EVESI
+1578 
-1583 EPTTRGSFNPALNR
+1583 RGSFNPALNR

-1649 VDDWDNLGVDGQRK
+1649 VDDWDNLGIDGQRK

-1675 LSEGRAPKPTLQRV
+1675 LSEGRAPKPTLQRI

-1741 RAVRKASRVSK
+1741 RAVRKASQVTK

-1787 RDLEKSTKAQLK
+1787 RDLEKSAKAQLK

-1817 TMNVDTDHLVE
+1817 SMNVDTDHLVE

-1885 VSYGSVPDSAHLGN
+1885 VSYGSVPDSAHSGN

-1906 NGNRVPFMYAVVE
+1906 NGNRLPFMYAVVE

-1957 AYNRGTANQYRA
+1957 AYNRGTANQYRT
-1969 DLEADTAHGIQPE
+1969 DLEADTAHGIKPE

-2137 VEAANRIRQARLNPE
+2137 VEAANRIRQARLNPD

-2182 AAAIARTLNP
+2182 ASAIARTLNP
-2192 LIDWAENAARAAD
+2192 LIDWAENAAQAAD

-2258 DTVAQ
+2258 DTVAR
-2263 AVDEVNAHIEAETQ
+2263 AVDEVNARIEAETQ
-2277 QAEMDIANEA
+2277 QAEVDIANEA

-2295 QSLAVLNEKSS
+2295 QSLAVLDEKSS

-2311 QLMMEQNPDQVYRVL
+2311 QFLMEQNPDQVYRVL

-2333 QGTLSDLLAQADDEV
+2333 QGTLNDLLAQADDEV

>member
-1 MILQEVFAPVNEA
+1 MILQEVFAPVNEV

-47 DGMGEAGWKGVASS
+47 DGMGEASWKGVASG
-61 ALKSASAFD
+61 ALKSASALD
-70 TALSSTG
+70 TVLSSTG

-176 DEGVDKSTA
+176 DEGVDKNTA

-270 RPDMN
+270 RPGMN
-275 PSRSQTAKERSV
+275 PSRPQTAKERSV

-399 GVENRDTG
+399 GVENSDTG

-440 LDEIVFQAKLVESHR
+440 LDEIVFHAKLVESHR

-530 SPNQSETLSSP
+530 SPSQSETLSSP

-547 TWASSDTVTLSKL
+547 TWSSSDTVTLSKL

-573 DPEDSSSYTE
+573 DPEDSSSYSE

-894 LTFGAGN
+894 LTFGPGN

-951 KWDGTFEK
+951 KWGGSFEK
-959 YDDAMRALA
+959 FDDAMRALA
-968 DVAKGK
+968 DTAKGN
-974 PTKEKLRSALSKRG
+974 PTKDKLRTALNKNG
-988 FNASEVPDD
+988 FNASEVPDE

-1026 FDEFVGAAVPEDV
+1026 FDEFVGAAVPENV

-1046 LENNGIRVQ
+1046 LENNGIRVE
-1055 RYRADNRSDVVNRLS
+1055 RYGADNRSEVVNRLS
-1070 QQLNQE
+1070 RQLNQE

-1155 DYVGLSAA
+1155 DYEGLSAA
-1163 LENGE
+1163 LDNGE

-1237 EDLSLKDQPQKVKE
+1237 EDLSFKDQPQKVKA
-1251 AVEQIFDKYQ
+1251 AVEKVFDKYK
-1261 KEDSY
+1261 KEDPY
-1266 YYRKSIPEDF
+1266 YYRESIPEDF
-1276 SELDENYRSGTFTVV
+1276 SELDENYRPGTFTVV

-1335 GRGIYQMLSR
+1335 GRRIYQMLSR

-1378 FDDKAIQTIDFYQNL
+1378 FDDKAIQTIEYFQ
-1393 ANRNVVAEIE
+1393 RQMQE
-1403 GTEFA
+1403 GA
-1408 TEIDQAK
+1408 
-1415 SGKPSDLI
+1415 G
-1423 KKAVELIKTIG
+1423 AV
-1434 DEVPLD
+1434 
-1440 DRLSKGTW
+1440 
-1448 ERSINNDEIGD
+1448 
-1459 IRITTRGSK
+1459 
-1468 ELRGEAIDYP
+1468 
-1478 ENLVGLPALD
+1478 
-1488 AVLQHGKFE
+1488 
-1497 GWLPNRKKDKKPNV
+1497 
-1511 EAYGRLR
+1511 
-1518 ADVLIGGEVRRVS
+1518 
-1531 VQLERYNN
+1531 
-1539 GKAYY
+1539 
-1544 FIETE
+1544 
-1549 KPSLARNFSQLS
+1549 
-1561 TASVEG
+1561 
-1567 SPSVANDTINI
+1567 
-1578 EVESI
+1578 
-1583 EPTTRGSFNPALNR
+1583 RGSFDPARNR
-1597 ITLTANAN
+1597 ITLTPNAN

-1725 VSDEVAKVLDR
+1725 VSEEVAKVLDR

-1741 RAVRKASRVSK
+1741 RAVRKASQVTK

-1768 NKLEEIIAMPNG
+1768 NKLEEIVAMPNG

-1817 TMNVDTDHLVE
+1817 QMNVDVDHLVE

-1851 DRSDVGSI
+1851 DRSGVGSI

-1937 GNPQRMNAVVGN
+1937 GNPKRMNAVVGN

-1957 AYNRGTANQYRA
+1957 AYNRGTANQYRN
-1969 DLEADTAHGIQPE
+1969 DLEADTAHGIKPE
-1982 VIQKMK
+1982 VIEKMK

-2066 ITSDGRP
+2066 ITLDGRP

-2091 SPELSALFSQEV
+2091 SPELSALFSKEV

-2137 VEAANRIRQARLNPE
+2137 VEAANRIRQARLNPD

-2192 LIDWAENAARAAD
+2192 LIDWAENAAQAAD

-2263 AVDEVNAHIEAETQ
+2263 AVDEVNARIEAETQ
-2277 QAEMDIANEA
+2277 QAEVDIANEA

-2295 QSLAVLNEKSS
+2295 QSLAVLDEKSS

-2311 QLMMEQNPDQVYRVL
+2311 QFLMEQNPDQVYRVL

-2333 QGTLSDLLAQADDEV
+2333 QGTLNDLLAQADDEV

>member
-1 MILQEVFAPVNEA
+1 MILQEVFAPVNEV

-47 DGMGEAGWKGVASS
+47 DGMGEASWKGVASG
-61 ALKSASAFD
+61 ALKSASALD

-89 TGYTFDDLD
+89 TGYTFDNLD

-176 DEGVDKSTA
+176 DEGVDKNTA

-270 RPDMN
+270 RPGMN
-275 PSRSQTAKERSV
+275 PSRPQTAKERSV

-327 AQIDADAIAPEI
+327 AQIDVDTIAPDI
-339 VRGETGTTDFNQP
+339 
-352 VTQGR
+352 
-357 QWHMGSHVIGRENED
+357 
-372 VNVVHSRF
+372 
-380 IGESDRQKAID
+380 
-391 NLEIALKN
+391 
-399 GVENRDTG
+399 
-407 WVLTGSRSDAKKTL
+407 
-421 PPIKFRKEEPGLY
+421 
-434 DSIVEQ
+434 
-440 LDEIVFQAKLVESHR
+440 
-455 DVKHGNPDVQGIH
+455 
-468 IFAVPF
+468 
-474 DFNNKNY
+474 
-481 RVQLTVRDYVGGG
+481 
-494 SQARLATHSID
+494 
-505 SIEVLPM
+505 
-512 GESDDGIGAK
+512 
-522 APRAPTAT
+522 
-530 SPNQSETLSSP
+530 
-541 GAGLSR
+541 
-547 TWASSDTVTLSKL
+547 
-560 LPGYKRA
+560 
-567 DGKSPF
+567 
-573 DPEDSSSYTE
+573 
-583 RGVYF
+583 
-588 DSQSYVK
+588 VK
-595 NPLLTV
+595 NESV
-601 HNISQDNLL
+601 D
-610 KANQLGGLAV
+610 GG
-620 PSLGITRA
+620 
-628 DSAYSD
+628 
-634 FGDITLI
+634 
-641 GTRGMADPANGTP
+641 
-654 VFSMDAYTNRFPEA
+654 
-668 RWEKSVN
+668 
-675 RDNARAFMR
+675 
-684 EYSTWEEKF
+684 
-693 GVDDGSVSYYL
+693 
-704 EREPN
+704 
-709 RDRFL
+709 
-714 REFANSPVT
+714 
-723 KQAFLETKG
+723 
-732 VTVEPEYIVPRN
+732 
-744 QTGLVKELEADF
+744 F
-756 RAILDDVDDIENYQK
+756 R
-771 RFSEAY
+771 
-777 ADAVDRLGDNVP
+777 
-789 AFLKRRAD
+789 
-797 KVRQGEVLSWDFL
+797 
-810 NPYVRAMEQPLNEAA
+810 
-825 PRIDRIATENKINA
+825 
-839 EVDKYQSEYADWVQ
+839 
-853 SKTKDLFGEPT
+853 
-864 IRVGNRDLPMT
+864 
-875 LENVVLAMT
+875 
-884 RRSARNTERT
+884 
-894 LTFGAGN
+894 
-901 VRAAASK
+901 
-908 RFRSLSDIQRNRD
+908 
-921 RITDTDTVNSINKEI
+921 
-936 DDLLADFRNSVVDYY
+936 
-951 KWDGTFEK
+951 
-959 YDDAMRALA
+959 
-968 DVAKGK
+968 
-974 PTKEKLRSALSKRG
+974 
-988 FNASEVPDD
+988 
-997 VLETGVNAL
+997 
-1006 VQLRRGM
+1006 
-1013 TDYFEAKPQRAVH
+1013 
-1026 FDEFVGAAVPEDV
+1026 
-1039 SPEVVSI
+1039 
-1046 LENNGIRVQ
+1046 
-1055 RYRADNRSDVVNRLS
+1055 
-1070 QQLNQE
+1070 
-1076 RGDVFYQ
+1076 Q
-1083 RAWHGSPHIF
+1083 RAWHGSPHVF
-1093 DTFSTEH
+1093 ESFSTEH

-1113 LYFAGD
+1113 LYFSAD
-1119 RKIAEGYRNR
+1119 RKIADEYRNR
-1129 LSDRSRQFNQVLDE
+1129 LSENVKEITIGGQKYRTLQDGSIVDSGGDEPSDIEYTAAYYLANRGSKSEAIKSIENDLNNPEEYGDDYYRSVLEDAK
-1143 FEWTDLDPNEQI
+1143 
-1155 DYVGLSAA
+1155 GL
-1163 LENGE
+1163 LEN
-1168 FSPQTTELLRALEEN
+1168 N
-1183 QWLGFSTPA
+1183 
-1192 QAIRAALSDLS
+1192 
-1203 SFEATPRLQ
+1203 EADVS
-1212 NAVEAFG
+1212 NS
-1219 DRGRVFEVD
+1219 RGRVFEVD
-1228 IPNEDVLLN
+1228 IPDENEM
-1237 EDLSLKDQPQKVKE
+1237 
-1251 AVEQIFDKYQ
+1251 
-1261 KEDSY
+1261 
-1266 YYRKSIPEDF
+1266 
-1276 SELDENYRSGTFTVV
+1276 LDENLLWGAGNNFELKNKIKNMIRDWNISNPDNPIYKWSDHPTGRDIYKAVSEVV
-1291 QRLDENRERVFAIFN
+1291 GGPKEASLW
-1306 NEDTV
+1306 
-1311 KQRVRLFNEKAEHD
+1311 FNE
-1325 NPTKPSDTAS
+1325 
-1335 GRGIYQMLSR
+1335 RGIK
-1345 LTGSDRNAS
+1345 
-1354 IALNNAGVRGITYD
+1354 GITYE
-1368 GFRDG
+1368 GARDG

-1378 FDDKAIQTIDFYQNL
+1378 FDDNAIQTIEYYQRQNSQSIAEQKL
-1393 ANRNVVAEIE
+1393 QNDVA
-1403 GTEFA
+1403 TWSKL
-1408 TEIDQAK
+1408 ID
-1415 SGKPSDLI
+1415 
-1423 KKAVELIKTIG
+1423 E
-1434 DEVPLD
+1434 
-1440 DRLSKGTW
+1440 
-1448 ERSINNDEIGD
+1448 
-1459 IRITTRGSK
+1459 
-1468 ELRGEAIDYP
+1468 
-1478 ENLVGLPALD
+1478 LD
-1488 AVLQHGKFE
+1488 AVPKQTVLMLNQTPLVMHMVGADFKKLYATPHMFERLFKSKDGSKGSFGKNELKQIPQALTDPIAIFDQDNGRKLFLLDLQTSNGSPVVVPVEF
-1497 GWLPNRKKDKKPNV
+1497 NAQKDFATVNLALTAFAKEK
-1511 EAYGRLR
+1511 
-1518 ADVLIGGEVRRVS
+1518 
-1531 VQLERYNN
+1531 N
-1539 GKAYY
+1539 GKPKFGWIKNLKGKELYVNTKKLTSLNTSAGADSLGVLS
-1544 FIETE
+1544 ERSTKGGADNSSVSKNVLTE
-1549 KPSLARNFSQLS
+1549 DDLVKEREKYPGMYQG
-1561 TASVEG
+1561 V
-1567 SPSVANDTINI
+1567 
-1578 EVESI
+1578 
-1583 EPTTRGSFNPALNR
+1583 RGSFNPSLNR

-1624 SRRAVAENTL
+1624 SRRTVAENTL
-1634 KEDANILLKEFGIKS
+1634 KEDVNILLKEFGIKS
-1649 VDDWDNLGVDGQRK
+1649 VDDWDNLGIDGQRK

-1725 VSDEVAKVLDR
+1725 VSEEVAKVLDR

-1741 RAVRKASRVSK
+1741 RAVRKASQVTK

-1817 TMNVDTDHLVE
+1817 QMNVDVDHLVE

-1937 GNPQRMNAVVGN
+1937 GNPKRMNAVVGN

-1957 AYNRGTANQYRA
+1957 AYNRGTANQYRT
-1969 DLEADTAHGIQPE
+1969 DLEADTAHGIKPE

-2137 VEAANRIRQARLNPE
+2137 VEAANRIRQARLNPD
-2152 EGVDFASQMSFLD
+2152 EGADFAAQMSFLD

-2192 LIDWAENAARAAD
+2192 LIDWAENAARAAEGD
-2205 GGLFGGDAEVH
+2205 DLLGGFEAPH
-2216 VDLADVVGQLR
+2216 FDLADVVGKLR
-2227 NIIND
+2227 NIINED
-2232 QRAGAGLEPLPEI
+2232 RLARNLEPLPEI
-2245 DVNALRDQIQTTV
+2245 NIEDVRSAINSANDIATRAVEAAAPVRAKMEAQQAMDADVVNQANEDLAVKRELSEKVLDPNTQQEAMMELFVGQVPDREYTV
-2258 DTVAQ
+2258 LDDLGQEKNGTAQ
-2263 AVDEVNAHIEAETQ
+2263 QLLAEAELGVIKAQ
-2277 QAEMDIANEA
+2277 QDR
-2287 QALDAQRQ
+2287 L
-2295 QSLAVLNEKSS
+2295 
-2306 VDARA
+2306 
-2311 QLMMEQNPDQVYRVL
+2311 
-2326 DENGMEV
+2326 
-2333 QGTLSDLLAQADDEV
+2333 
-2348 RQAEIEAAGIGRA
+2348 GIGR
-2361 VECVLRNGGI
+2361 VTECLIRNQGV

>member
-1 MILQEVFAPVNEA
+1 MILQEVFAPVNEV

-47 DGMGEAGWKGVASS
+47 DGMGEASWKGVASG

-176 DEGVDKSTA
+176 DEGVDKNTA

-270 RPDMN
+270 RPGMN
-275 PSRSQTAKERSV
+275 PSRPQTAKERSV
-287 PLQERIKRQLREA
+287 PLQERIRRQLREA
-300 SPDTISDEAIET
+300 SPETISDEAIET

-327 AQIDADAIAPEI
+327 AQIDSDAIAPEI
-339 VRGETGTTDFNQP
+339 VAGEASGFSQRIPAFKPEQDLVSGIKDYFGTTWDARESGYMMQDGDMLNMSGAHEVSDERTKQSLRGRRVIDHRDVSGTNIRGVSTEQFFENQNIQDQSDYMYNFMARTGAMRMDYASGIAALTRQPTRAQLQMMQRMSYENDGLIVSYYTPDGRIVDEAEWEGP
-352 VTQGR
+352 VTQ
-357 QWHMGSHVIGRENED
+357 
-372 VNVVHSRF
+372 
-380 IGESDRQKAID
+380 
-391 NLEIALKN
+391 
-399 GVENRDTG
+399 
-407 WVLTGSRSDAKKTL
+407 KK
-421 PPIKFRKEEPGLY
+421 
-434 DSIVEQ
+434 
-440 LDEIVFQAKLVESHR
+440 
-455 DVKHGNPDVQGIH
+455 
-468 IFAVPF
+468 
-474 DFNNKNY
+474 
-481 RVQLTVRDYVGGG
+481 
-494 SQARLATHSID
+494 
-505 SIEVLPM
+505 
-512 GESDDGIGAK
+512 
-522 APRAPTAT
+522 
-530 SPNQSETLSSP
+530 
-541 GAGLSR
+541 
-547 TWASSDTVTLSKL
+547 
-560 LPGYKRA
+560 
-567 DGKSPF
+567 
-573 DPEDSSSYTE
+573 
-583 RGVYF
+583 
-588 DSQSYVK
+588 
-595 NPLLTV
+595 
-601 HNISQDNLL
+601 
-610 KANQLGGLAV
+610 
-620 PSLGITRA
+620 
-628 DSAYSD
+628 
-634 FGDITLI
+634 
-641 GTRGMADPANGTP
+641 
-654 VFSMDAYTNRFPEA
+654 
-668 RWEKSVN
+668 
-675 RDNARAFMR
+675 
-684 EYSTWEEKF
+684 
-693 GVDDGSVSYYL
+693 
-704 EREPN
+704 
-709 RDRFL
+709 L
-714 REFANSPVT
+714 REFF
-723 KQAFLETKG
+723 KQAQEKADGG
-732 VTVEPEYIVPRN
+732 VA
-744 QTGLVKELEADF
+744 G
-756 RAILDDVDDIENYQK
+756 
-771 RFSEAY
+771 
-777 ADAVDRLGDNVP
+777 
-789 AFLKRRAD
+789 AFA
-797 KVRQGEVLSWDFL
+797 
-810 NPYVRAMEQPLNEAA
+810 
-825 PRIDRIATENKINA
+825 
-839 EVDKYQSEYADWVQ
+839 
-853 SKTKDLFGEPT
+853 
-864 IRVGNRDLPMT
+864 
-875 LENVVLAMT
+875 
-884 RRSARNTERT
+884 
-894 LTFGAGN
+894 
-901 VRAAASK
+901 
-908 RFRSLSDIQRNRD
+908 
-921 RITDTDTVNSINKEI
+921 
-936 DDLLADFRNSVVDYY
+936 
-951 KWDGTFEK
+951 
-959 YDDAMRALA
+959 
-968 DVAKGK
+968 
-974 PTKEKLRSALSKRG
+974 
-988 FNASEVPDD
+988 
-997 VLETGVNAL
+997 
-1006 VQLRRGM
+1006 
-1013 TDYFEAKPQRAVH
+1013 
-1026 FDEFVGAAVPEDV
+1026 
-1039 SPEVVSI
+1039 
-1046 LENNGIRVQ
+1046 
-1055 RYRADNRSDVVNRLS
+1055 
-1070 QQLNQE
+1070 
-1076 RGDVFYQ
+1076 Q
-1083 RAWHGSPHIF
+1083 RAWHGSPHVF

-1113 LYFAGD
+1113 LYFAENKKVAD
-1119 RKIAEGYRNR
+1119 AYRSR
-1129 LSDRSRQFNQVLDE
+1129 LSDSKHVIGRVFEDLENSEVDVFSHMDNDE
-1143 FEWTDLDPNEQI
+1143 FDIFLREI
-1155 DYVGLSAA
+1155 DG
-1163 LENGE
+1163 NK
-1168 FSPQTTELLRALEEN
+1168 FSDKTTEFLKALN
-1183 QWLGFSTPA
+1183 DDGWLGFDRPT
-1192 QAIRAALSDLS
+1192 QAIREALSGDLS
-1203 SFEATPRLQ
+1203 RYEHGERLDS
-1212 NAVEAFG
+1212 AVKNLASE
-1219 DRGRVFEVD
+1219 GRVFEVD
-1228 IPNEDVLLN
+1228 IPEQNVLLD
-1237 EDLSLKDQPQKVKE
+1237 EDAPFKDQPQKVKE
-1251 AVEQIFDKYQ
+1251 AVEQVFDKYK
-1261 KEDSY
+1261 KEDPY
-1266 YYRKSIPEDF
+1266 YYRESIPEDF
-1276 SELDENYRSGTFTVV
+1276 SELDENYRPGTFTVV
-1291 QRLDENRERVFAIFN
+1291 RRLDENRERVFAIFN

-1311 KQRVRLFNEKAEHD
+1311 KQRVRLFNEKAEND

-1345 LTGSDRNAS
+1345 LTGSARNAS
-1354 IALNNAGVRGITYD
+1354 LVLNEAGVKGITYH
-1368 GFRDG
+1368 GLRDG

-1415 SGKPSDLI
+1415 SGKPSALI

-1649 VDDWDNLGVDGQRK
+1649 VDDWDNLGIDGQRK

-1725 VSDEVAKVLDR
+1725 VSEEVAKVLDR

-1768 NKLEEIIAMPNG
+1768 NKLEEIVAMPNG

-1817 TMNVDTDHLVE
+1817 QMNVDVDHLVE

-1931 STNTGY
+1931 STNAGY

-1969 DLEADTAHGIQPE
+1969 DLEADTAHGIKPE

-2287 QALDAQRQ
+2287 KALDAQRQ

-2333 QGTLSDLLAQADDEV
+2333 QGTLNDLLAQADDEV

>member
-1 MILQEVFAPVNEA
+1 MILQEVFAPVNEV

-47 DGMGEAGWKGVASS
+47 DGMGEASWKGVASG
-61 ALKSASAFD
+61 ALKSASALD
-70 TALSSTG
+70 TVLSSTG

-176 DEGVDKSTA
+176 DEGVDKNTA

-270 RPDMN
+270 RPGMN
-275 PSRSQTAKERSV
+275 PSRPQTAKERSV

-327 AQIDADAIAPEI
+327 AQIDVDTIAPDI
-339 VRGETGTTDFNQP
+339 
-352 VTQGR
+352 
-357 QWHMGSHVIGRENED
+357 
-372 VNVVHSRF
+372 
-380 IGESDRQKAID
+380 
-391 NLEIALKN
+391 
-399 GVENRDTG
+399 
-407 WVLTGSRSDAKKTL
+407 
-421 PPIKFRKEEPGLY
+421 
-434 DSIVEQ
+434 
-440 LDEIVFQAKLVESHR
+440 
-455 DVKHGNPDVQGIH
+455 
-468 IFAVPF
+468 
-474 DFNNKNY
+474 
-481 RVQLTVRDYVGGG
+481 
-494 SQARLATHSID
+494 
-505 SIEVLPM
+505 
-512 GESDDGIGAK
+512 
-522 APRAPTAT
+522 
-530 SPNQSETLSSP
+530 
-541 GAGLSR
+541 
-547 TWASSDTVTLSKL
+547 
-560 LPGYKRA
+560 
-567 DGKSPF
+567 
-573 DPEDSSSYTE
+573 
-583 RGVYF
+583 
-588 DSQSYVK
+588 VK
-595 NPLLTV
+595 NESV
-601 HNISQDNLL
+601 D
-610 KANQLGGLAV
+610 GG
-620 PSLGITRA
+620 
-628 DSAYSD
+628 
-634 FGDITLI
+634 
-641 GTRGMADPANGTP
+641 
-654 VFSMDAYTNRFPEA
+654 
-668 RWEKSVN
+668 
-675 RDNARAFMR
+675 
-684 EYSTWEEKF
+684 
-693 GVDDGSVSYYL
+693 
-704 EREPN
+704 
-709 RDRFL
+709 
-714 REFANSPVT
+714 
-723 KQAFLETKG
+723 
-732 VTVEPEYIVPRN
+732 
-744 QTGLVKELEADF
+744 F
-756 RAILDDVDDIENYQK
+756 R
-771 RFSEAY
+771 
-777 ADAVDRLGDNVP
+777 
-789 AFLKRRAD
+789 
-797 KVRQGEVLSWDFL
+797 
-810 NPYVRAMEQPLNEAA
+810 
-825 PRIDRIATENKINA
+825 
-839 EVDKYQSEYADWVQ
+839 
-853 SKTKDLFGEPT
+853 
-864 IRVGNRDLPMT
+864 
-875 LENVVLAMT
+875 
-884 RRSARNTERT
+884 
-894 LTFGAGN
+894 
-901 VRAAASK
+901 
-908 RFRSLSDIQRNRD
+908 
-921 RITDTDTVNSINKEI
+921 
-936 DDLLADFRNSVVDYY
+936 
-951 KWDGTFEK
+951 
-959 YDDAMRALA
+959 
-968 DVAKGK
+968 
-974 PTKEKLRSALSKRG
+974 
-988 FNASEVPDD
+988 
-997 VLETGVNAL
+997 
-1006 VQLRRGM
+1006 
-1013 TDYFEAKPQRAVH
+1013 
-1026 FDEFVGAAVPEDV
+1026 
-1039 SPEVVSI
+1039 
-1046 LENNGIRVQ
+1046 
-1055 RYRADNRSDVVNRLS
+1055 
-1070 QQLNQE
+1070 
-1076 RGDVFYQ
+1076 Q
-1083 RAWHGSPHIF
+1083 RAWHGSPHVF
-1093 DTFSTEH
+1093 ESFSTEH

-1113 LYFAGD
+1113 LYFSAD
-1119 RKIAEGYRNR
+1119 RKIADEYRNR
-1129 LSDRSRQFNQVLDE
+1129 LSENVKEITIGGQKYRTLQDGSIVDSGGDEPSDVEYTAAYYLANRGSKSEAIKSIENDLNNPEEYGDDYYRSVLEDAK
-1143 FEWTDLDPNEQI
+1143 
-1155 DYVGLSAA
+1155 GL
-1163 LENGE
+1163 LEN
-1168 FSPQTTELLRALEEN
+1168 N
-1183 QWLGFSTPA
+1183 
-1192 QAIRAALSDLS
+1192 
-1203 SFEATPRLQ
+1203 EADVS
-1212 NAVEAFG
+1212 NS
-1219 DRGRVFEVD
+1219 RGRVFEVD
-1228 IPNEDVLLN
+1228 IPDENEM
-1237 EDLSLKDQPQKVKE
+1237 
-1251 AVEQIFDKYQ
+1251 
-1261 KEDSY
+1261 
-1266 YYRKSIPEDF
+1266 
-1276 SELDENYRSGTFTVV
+1276 LDENLLWGAGNNFELKNKIKNMIRDWNIANPDNPIYKWSDHPTGRDIYKAVAEVV
-1291 QRLDENRERVFAIFN
+1291 GGPKEASLW
-1306 NEDTV
+1306 
-1311 KQRVRLFNEKAEHD
+1311 FNE
-1325 NPTKPSDTAS
+1325 
-1335 GRGIYQMLSR
+1335 RGIK
-1345 LTGSDRNAS
+1345 
-1354 IALNNAGVRGITYD
+1354 GITYE
-1368 GFRDG
+1368 GARDG

-1378 FDDKAIQTIDFYQNL
+1378 FDDNAIQTIDFYQRQNSQTTAEQKL
-1393 ANRNVVAEIE
+1393 QKDVVAWNKLIDELEAVPKQTVLMLNQTPLVMHIV
-1403 GTEFA
+1403 GADFKKLYA
-1408 TEIDQAK
+1408 TPHMFE
-1415 SGKPSDLI
+1415 
-1423 KKAVELIKTIG
+1423 
-1434 DEVPLD
+1434 
-1440 DRLSKGTW
+1440 RLSKSKDGSRGSFGKNELKQIPQALTDPIAIFDQDNGRKLFLLDLQTSNGSPVVVPVEFNAQKDFATVNLALTAFAKEKNGKPKFEW
-1448 ERSINNDEIGD
+1448 IKNLKGKELYVNTKKLTSLNTSAGADSLGVLSERSTKGGADNSSVRKNVLTEDD
-1459 IRITTRGSK
+1459 LVK
-1468 ELRGEAIDYP
+1468 EREKYP
-1478 ENLVGLPALD
+1478 GMYQGV
-1488 AVLQHGKFE
+1488 
-1497 GWLPNRKKDKKPNV
+1497 
-1511 EAYGRLR
+1511 
-1518 ADVLIGGEVRRVS
+1518 
-1531 VQLERYNN
+1531 
-1539 GKAYY
+1539 
-1544 FIETE
+1544 
-1549 KPSLARNFSQLS
+1549 
-1561 TASVEG
+1561 
-1567 SPSVANDTINI
+1567 
-1578 EVESI
+1578 
-1583 EPTTRGSFNPALNR
+1583 RGSFNPSLNR

-1634 KEDANILLKEFGIKS
+1634 KEDVNILLKEFGIKS
-1649 VDDWDNLGVDGQRK
+1649 VDDWDNLGIDGQRK

-1698 DLYRELGGVKKAVGD
+1698 DLYREMGGVKKAVGD

-1725 VSDEVAKVLDR
+1725 VSEEVAKVLDR

-1741 RAVRKASRVSK
+1741 RAVRKASQVTK

-1817 TMNVDTDHLVE
+1817 QMNVDVDHLVE

-1937 GNPQRMNAVVGN
+1937 GNPKRMNAVVGN

-1957 AYNRGTANQYRA
+1957 AYNRGTANQYRK
-1969 DLEADTAHGIQPE
+1969 DLEADTAHGIKPE
-1982 VIQKMK
+1982 VIEKMK
-1988 NPVLVRVINPEDVT
+1988 NPVLVRVINPENVT

-2137 VEAANRIRQARLNPE
+2137 VEAANRIRQARLNPD
-2152 EGVDFASQMSFLD
+2152 EGADFAAQMSFLD

-2192 LIDWAENAARAAD
+2192 LIDWAENAAQASD

-2263 AVDEVNAHIEAETQ
+2263 AVDEVNARIEAETQ
-2277 QAEMDIANEA
+2277 QAEVDIANEA

-2295 QSLAVLNEKSS
+2295 QSLAVLDEKSS

-2311 QLMMEQNPDQVYRVL
+2311 QFLMEQNPDQVYRVL

-2333 QGTLSDLLAQADDEV
+2333 QGTLNDLLAQADDEV

>member
-1 MILQEVFAPVNEA
+1 MILQEVFAPVNEV

-47 DGMGEAGWKGVASS
+47 DGMGEASWKGVASS
-61 ALKSASAFD
+61 ALKSASALD

-128 TMGTAAQIIYGVAET
+128 TMGTAAQIIYGVSET

-170 RSQELM
+170 RAQELM
-176 DEGVDKSTA
+176 DEGVDKNTA

-270 RPDMN
+270 RPGMN
-275 PSRSQTAKERSV
+275 PSRPQTAKERSV

-300 SPDTISDEAIET
+300 SPETISDEAIET

-339 VRGETGTTDFNQP
+339 VRGET
-352 VTQGR
+352 
-357 QWHMGSHVIGRENED
+357 
-372 VNVVHSRF
+372 
-380 IGESDRQKAID
+380 
-391 NLEIALKN
+391 
-399 GVENRDTG
+399 
-407 WVLTGSRSDAKKTL
+407 
-421 PPIKFRKEEPGLY
+421 
-434 DSIVEQ
+434 
-440 LDEIVFQAKLVESHR
+440 
-455 DVKHGNPDVQGIH
+455 
-468 IFAVPF
+468 
-474 DFNNKNY
+474 
-481 RVQLTVRDYVGGG
+481 VGF
-494 SQARLATHSID
+494 SQ
-505 SIEVLPM
+505 
-512 GESDDGIGAK
+512 
-522 APRAPTAT
+522 
-530 SPNQSETLSSP
+530 
-541 GAGLSR
+541 
-547 TWASSDTVTLSKL
+547 
-560 LPGYKRA
+560 
-567 DGKSPF
+567 
-573 DPEDSSSYTE
+573 
-583 RGVYF
+583 
-588 DSQSYVK
+588 
-595 NPLLTV
+595 
-601 HNISQDNLL
+601 
-610 KANQLGGLAV
+610 
-620 PSLGITRA
+620 
-628 DSAYSD
+628 
-634 FGDITLI
+634 
-641 GTRGMADPANGTP
+641 
-654 VFSMDAYTNRFPEA
+654 
-668 RWEKSVN
+668 
-675 RDNARAFMR
+675 RAF
-684 EYSTWEEKF
+684 
-693 GVDDGSVSYYL
+693 
-704 EREPN
+704 
-709 RDRFL
+709 
-714 REFANSPVT
+714 
-723 KQAFLETKG
+723 
-732 VTVEPEYIVPRN
+732 
-744 QTGLVKELEADF
+744 
-756 RAILDDVDDIENYQK
+756 
-771 RFSEAY
+771 
-777 ADAVDRLGDNVP
+777 
-789 AFLKRRAD
+789 
-797 KVRQGEVLSWDFL
+797 
-810 NPYVRAMEQPLNEAA
+810 
-825 PRIDRIATENKINA
+825 
-839 EVDKYQSEYADWVQ
+839 
-853 SKTKDLFGEPT
+853 
-864 IRVGNRDLPMT
+864 
-875 LENVVLAMT
+875 
-884 RRSARNTERT
+884 
-894 LTFGAGN
+894 
-901 VRAAASK
+901 
-908 RFRSLSDIQRNRD
+908 
-921 RITDTDTVNSINKEI
+921 
-936 DDLLADFRNSVVDYY
+936 
-951 KWDGTFEK
+951 
-959 YDDAMRALA
+959 
-968 DVAKGK
+968 
-974 PTKEKLRSALSKRG
+974 
-988 FNASEVPDD
+988 
-997 VLETGVNAL
+997 
-1006 VQLRRGM
+1006 
-1013 TDYFEAKPQRAVH
+1013 
-1026 FDEFVGAAVPEDV
+1026 
-1039 SPEVVSI
+1039 
-1046 LENNGIRVQ
+1046 
-1055 RYRADNRSDVVNRLS
+1055 
-1070 QQLNQE
+1070 
-1076 RGDVFYQ
+1076 
-1083 RAWHGSPHIF
+1083 HGSPHVF
-1093 DTFSTEH
+1093 EEFSTDN
-1100 IGTGEGAQAHGWG
+1100 IGSGVGAQAHGWG
-1113 LYFAGD
+1113 LYFTKDMLVAD
-1119 RKIAEGYRNR
+1119 RYREQLINRRGQSHRRLVYKDRMSDEYDGVVKKVLKDFEKNYQDEFINIQSVHNDLISMYKERFQNGNR
-1129 LSDRSRQFNQVLDE
+1129 LA
-1143 FEWTDLDPNEQI
+1143 
-1155 DYVGLSAA
+1155 GLYD
-1163 LENGE
+1163 G
-1168 FSPQTTELLRALEEN
+1168 
-1183 QWLGFSTPA
+1183 
-1192 QAIRAALSDLS
+1192 
-1203 SFEATPRLQ
+1203 
-1212 NAVEAFG
+1212 
-1219 DRGRVFEVD
+1219 
-1228 IPNEDVLLN
+1228 LLN
-1237 EDLSLKDQPQKVKE
+1237 VIDENPKMSISTFLKSAPAGEETRIQY
-1251 AVEQIFDKYQ
+1251 AVEQAKRNAKGQNRRTTIRDVRSVL
-1261 KEDSY
+1261 EDSFKRFDA
-1266 YYRKSIPEDF
+1266 YRNENKAKLDALSQINTDDLVLEERKGRLFEVYIPDE
-1276 SELDENYRSGTFTVV
+1276 SEMLDENLLWGAGHNFE
-1291 QRLDENRERVFAIFN
+1291 L
-1306 NEDTV
+1306 
-1311 KQRVRLFNEKAEHD
+1311 KQKIKDMIRDWNITNPDNPIYKYPD
-1325 NPTKPSDTAS
+1325 NPTGKDIYKAVAEVVGGPKAAS
-1335 GRGIYQMLSR
+1335 LWFNERGIK
-1345 LTGSDRNAS
+1345 
-1354 IALNNAGVRGITYD
+1354 GITYD
-1368 GFRDG
+1368 GLRDG

-1378 FDDKAIQTIDFYQNL
+1378 FDDKAIQTIDFYQNQ
-1393 ANRNVVAEIE
+1393 ANREALVDIDGNEFSSEI
-1403 GTEFA
+1403 A
-1408 TEIDQAK
+1408 QAK
-1415 SGKPSDLI
+1415 AGNKAPLI
-1423 KKAVELIKTIG
+1423 KKAVQYIQTLGE
-1434 DEVPLD
+1434 EVSPE
-1440 DRLSKGTW
+1440 DRLSKGRW
-1448 ERSINNDEIGD
+1448 ERSLDNDTIGN
-1459 IRITTRGSK
+1459 IRITTRGAK
-1468 ELRGEAIDYP
+1468 ELRGEAIAYP
-1478 ENLVGLPALD
+1478 ENLLGLPALD
-1488 AVLQHGKFE
+1488 HVLRHGEFE
-1497 GWLPNRKKDKKPNV
+1497 GWQPNRKKDKKPNV
-1511 EAYGRLR
+1511 EAYGKLSANVR
-1518 ADVLIGGEVRRVS
+1518 ISGEVRRVS
-1531 VQLERYNN
+1531 VQIERFKN
-1539 GKAYY
+1539 GKFYY

-1549 KPSLARNFSQLS
+1549 KPPLARNFSQHG

-1567 SPSVANDTINI
+1567 SPSAANDTINI
-1578 EVESI
+1578 EVEAI

-1741 RAVRKASRVSK
+1741 RAVRKASQVTK

-1817 TMNVDTDHLVE
+1817 SMNVDTDHLVE

-1931 STNTGY
+1931 STNAGY
-1937 GNPQRMNAVVGN
+1937 GNPHRMNAVVGN

-1969 DLEADTAHGIQPE
+1969 DLEADTAHGIKPE

-2137 VEAANRIRQARLNPE
+2137 VEAANRIRQARLNPD

-2192 LIDWAENAARAAD
+2192 LIDWAENAAQAAD
-2205 GGLFGGDAEVH
+2205 GGLFGGDAVVH

-2258 DTVAQ
+2258 DTVAR
-2263 AVDEVNAHIEAETQ
+2263 AVDEVNARIEAETQ
-2277 QAEMDIANEA
+2277 QAEVDIANEA

-2295 QSLAVLNEKSS
+2295 QSLAVLDEKSS

-2311 QLMMEQNPDQVYRVL
+2311 QFLMEQNPDQVYRVL

-2333 QGTLSDLLAQADDEV
+2333 QGTLNDLLAQADDEV

>member
-1 MILQEVFAPVNEA
+1 MILQEVFAPVNEV

-47 DGMGEAGWKGVASS
+47 DGMGEASWKGVASG
-61 ALKSASAFD
+61 ALKSASALD

-98 KRQSEIENR
+98 KRQSEIENH

-143 IPKAIGYSLLAGP
+143 IPKAIGYSVLAGP

-170 RSQELM
+170 RAQELT
-176 DEGVDKSTA
+176 DEGVDKNTA

-270 RPDMN
+270 RPGMN
-275 PSRSQTAKERSV
+275 PSRPQTAKERSV

-339 VRGETGTTDFNQP
+339 VRGEASDGLNQ
-352 VTQGR
+352 
-357 QWHMGSHVIGRENED
+357 I
-372 VNVVHSRF
+372 
-380 IGESDRQKAID
+380 IGEIGTNNLRESGSDISYQWVAESMEKQGKSVEAI
-391 NLEIALKN
+391 
-399 GVENRDTG
+399 
-407 WVLTGSRSDAKKTL
+407 
-421 PPIKFRKEEPGLY
+421 
-434 DSIVEQ
+434 
-440 LDEIVFQAKLVESHR
+440 
-455 DVKHGNPDVQGIH
+455 
-468 IFAVPF
+468 
-474 DFNNKNY
+474 
-481 RVQLTVRDYVGGG
+481 
-494 SQARLATHSID
+494 RLATGWERGADGQWRYEIPDIQIKDGAFRVIEEADAARDAEQNALWERTDLPEDEYVNQDIAIANKYESQTLTTKLDEVVDAPELFRAYPQLKDLTVEFGELPRLVGAYYDPAAKVVRLGRRANILQKQTRSDLAHEIQHAIQDIEGFARGSNLEENSFANALRADLQPLYAMMQD
-505 SIEVLPM
+505 SEIWKIWREM
-512 GESDDGIGAK
+512 SDQAYDLWDDDLIAK
-522 APRAPTAT
+522 ADAYAEDPEIQAIFKEQQRLRNKYGMNHDVLEAIGSYHRRSDPIWQQIHENHLDYARRRYFRFAGEVEARNVQDRLDMSDEQRRQTTLKATESFPRVEQIIANTR
-530 SPNQSETLSSP
+530 SI
-541 GAGLSR
+541 
-547 TWASSDTVTLSKL
+547 ASSHSVKDVEKAKPLF
-560 LPGYKRA
+560 KRIVDRVL
-567 DGKSPF
+567 DGKSSHGQGK
-573 DPEDSSSYTE
+573 DSFVDYLPVSKEES
-583 RGVYF
+583 
-588 DSQSYVK
+588 
-595 NPLLTV
+595 
-601 HNISQDNLL
+601 NLL
-610 KANQLGGLAV
+610 KQ
-620 PSLGITRA
+620 
-628 DSAYSD
+628 Y
-634 FGDITLI
+634 
-641 GTRGMADPANGTP
+641 
-654 VFSMDAYTNRFPEA
+654 
-668 RWEKSVN
+668 
-675 RDNARAFMR
+675 
-684 EYSTWEEKF
+684 
-693 GVDDGSVSYYL
+693 GVDVEGYTHTVVDGDL
-704 EREPN
+704 QHAIN
-709 RDRFL
+709 RHG
-714 REFANSPVT
+714 EGN
-723 KQAFLETKG
+723 ETRSDQIPL
-732 VTVEPEYIVPRN
+732 TA
-744 QTGLVKELEADF
+744 KELERIPDVVSSPDIIGLGGKTKNTGLQTVVSMKTMENGVTYVVEEIRTGRKKLAFHTAYKRITPTQRYSNEPPALRPERSGVNSSTDIVNQNVNNVNEF
-756 RAILDDVDDIENYQK
+756 VPDEALIQRAKDNFGVTNDVREAFYVLPDGTMLDGSGRHWGGDERDVAGQRQVDHGDIGEIIDDSANPVDAMYKWMARSGAMRFDQIVGIASIARKPTPQQLAVLSRASRGKYLALSLNTPEGRIVDDIE
-771 RFSEAY
+771 
-777 ADAVDRLGDNVP
+777 
-789 AFLKRRAD
+789 
-797 KVRQGEVLSWDFL
+797 
-810 NPYVRAMEQPLNEAA
+810 
-825 PRIDRIATENKINA
+825 
-839 EVDKYQSEYADWVQ
+839 
-853 SKTKDLFGEPT
+853 
-864 IRVGNRDLPMT
+864 
-875 LENVVLAMT
+875 
-884 RRSARNTERT
+884 
-894 LTFGAGN
+894 
-901 VRAAASK
+901 
-908 RFRSLSDIQRNRD
+908 
-921 RITDTDTVNSINKEI
+921 
-936 DDLLADFRNSVVDYY
+936 
-951 KWDGTFEK
+951 FE
-959 YDDAMRALA
+959 
-968 DVAKGK
+968 
-974 PTKEKLRSALSKRG
+974 
-988 FNASEVPDD
+988 NASPSAIRHFFEDAQIKAD
-997 VLETGVNAL
+997 NGVA
-1006 VQLRRGM
+1006 GA
-1013 TDYFEAKPQRAVH
+1013 FAQRA
-1026 FDEFVGAAVPEDV
+1026 F
-1039 SPEVVSI
+1039 
-1046 LENNGIRVQ
+1046 
-1055 RYRADNRSDVVNRLS
+1055 
-1070 QQLNQE
+1070 
-1076 RGDVFYQ
+1076 
-1083 RAWHGSPHIF
+1083 HGSPHIF
-1093 DTFSTEH
+1093 EEFSTDY
-1100 IGTGEGAQAHGWG
+1100 IGTGEGAQAHGLG

-1129 LSDRSRQFNQVLDE
+1129 LSDRSRQFNRVLDE
-1143 FEWTDLDPNEQI
+1143 FELTDLDPNEQI
-1155 DYVGLSAA
+1155 DYVELSSA
-1163 LENGE
+1163 LDKGE
-1168 FSPQTTELLRALEEN
+1168 FSPQTTELFRALEEN

-1212 NAVEAFG
+1212 DAVEAFG

-1237 EDLSLKDQPQKVKE
+1237 EDLSFKDQPQKVKA
-1251 AVEQIFDKYQ
+1251 AVEKVFDKYK
-1261 KEDSY
+1261 KEDPY
-1266 YYRKSIPEDF
+1266 YYRESIPEDF
-1276 SELDENYRSGTFTVV
+1276 SELDENYRPGTFTVV

-1325 NPTKPSDTAS
+1325 NPTRPSDTAS
-1335 GRGIYQMLSR
+1335 GRRIYQMLSR

-1378 FDDKAIQTIDFYQNL
+1378 FDDKAIQTIDFYQNQ
-1393 ANRNVVAEIE
+1393 AVA
-1403 GTEFA
+1403 
-1408 TEIDQAK
+1408 
-1415 SGKPSDLI
+1415 
-1423 KKAVELIKTIG
+1423 
-1434 DEVPLD
+1434 
-1440 DRLSKGTW
+1440 
-1448 ERSINNDEIGD
+1448 
-1459 IRITTRGSK
+1459 
-1468 ELRGEAIDYP
+1468 
-1478 ENLVGLPALD
+1478 GL
-1488 AVLQHGKFE
+1488 
-1497 GWLPNRKKDKKPNV
+1497 
-1511 EAYGRLR
+1511 
-1518 ADVLIGGEVRRVS
+1518 
-1531 VQLERYNN
+1531 
-1539 GKAYY
+1539 
-1544 FIETE
+1544 
-1549 KPSLARNFSQLS
+1549 
-1561 TASVEG
+1561 
-1567 SPSVANDTINI
+1567 
-1578 EVESI
+1578 
-1583 EPTTRGSFNPALNR
+1583 TRGSFNPALNR

-1634 KEDANILLKEFGIKS
+1634 KEDVNILLKEFGIKS
-1649 VDDWDNLGVDGQRK
+1649 VDDWDNLGIDGQRK

-1725 VSDEVAKVLDR
+1725 VSEEVAKVLDR

-1741 RAVRKASRVSK
+1741 RAVRKASQVTK

-1817 TMNVDTDHLVE
+1817 QMNVDVDHLVE

-1937 GNPQRMNAVVGN
+1937 GNPKRMNAVVGN

-1957 AYNRGTANQYRA
+1957 AYNRGTANQYRN
-1969 DLEADTAHGIQPE
+1969 DLEADTAHGIKPE
-1982 VIQKMK
+1982 VIEKMK

-2137 VEAANRIRQARLNPE
+2137 VEAANRIRQARLNPD

-2192 LIDWAENAARAAD
+2192 LIDWAENAAQAAD

-2263 AVDEVNAHIEAETQ
+2263 AVDEVNARIEAETQ
-2277 QAEMDIANEA
+2277 QAEVDIANEA
-2287 QALDAQRQ
+2287 QALDAQRH
-2295 QSLAVLNEKSS
+2295 QSLAVLDEKSS

-2311 QLMMEQNPDQVYRVL
+2311 QFLMEQNPDQVFRVV

-2333 QGTLSDLLAQADDEV
+2333 QGTLNDLLAQADDEV

>member
-1 MILQEVFAPVNEA
+1 MILQEVFAPVNEV

-22 DAMDKAREQDDFV
+22 DAMDKAREQDDFA

-47 DGMGEAGWKGVASS
+47 DGMGEASWKGVASG
-61 ALKSASAFD
+61 ALKSASALD

-176 DEGVDKSTA
+176 DEGVDKNTA

-215 IGAAANAGLTAA
+215 IGAAANMGLTAS
-227 EMQGVN
+227 ELLGVN

-240 YKELSQKYQLNG
+240 YTELAEKYQLNV
-252 IDLATS
+252 IDMVTS
-258 AIFGG
+258 GIFGSVIG
-263 VMGGVLW
+263 YGMW
-270 RPDMN
+270 RPGMN
-275 PSRSQTAKERSV
+275 PSRPQTAKERSV
-287 PLQERIKRQLREA
+287 PLRERIKRQLREA
-300 SPDTISDEAIET
+300 SPETISDEAIET

-327 AQIDADAIAPEI
+327 AQIDVDMIAP
-339 VRGETGTTDFNQP
+339 
-352 VTQGR
+352 
-357 QWHMGSHVIGRENED
+357 D
-372 VNVVHSRF
+372 V
-380 IGESDRQKAID
+380 
-391 NLEIALKN
+391 
-399 GVENRDTG
+399 
-407 WVLTGSRSDAKKTL
+407 
-421 PPIKFRKEEPGLY
+421 
-434 DSIVEQ
+434 
-440 LDEIVFQAKLVESHR
+440 
-455 DVKHGNPDVQGIH
+455 
-468 IFAVPF
+468 
-474 DFNNKNY
+474 
-481 RVQLTVRDYVGGG
+481 
-494 SQARLATHSID
+494 
-505 SIEVLPM
+505 
-512 GESDDGIGAK
+512 
-522 APRAPTAT
+522 
-530 SPNQSETLSSP
+530 
-541 GAGLSR
+541 
-547 TWASSDTVTLSKL
+547 
-560 LPGYKRA
+560 
-567 DGKSPF
+567 
-573 DPEDSSSYTE
+573 
-583 RGVYF
+583 
-588 DSQSYVK
+588 VK
-595 NPLLTV
+595 NESV
-601 HNISQDNLL
+601 D
-610 KANQLGGLAV
+610 GG
-620 PSLGITRA
+620 
-628 DSAYSD
+628 
-634 FGDITLI
+634 
-641 GTRGMADPANGTP
+641 
-654 VFSMDAYTNRFPEA
+654 
-668 RWEKSVN
+668 
-675 RDNARAFMR
+675 
-684 EYSTWEEKF
+684 
-693 GVDDGSVSYYL
+693 
-704 EREPN
+704 
-709 RDRFL
+709 
-714 REFANSPVT
+714 
-723 KQAFLETKG
+723 
-732 VTVEPEYIVPRN
+732 
-744 QTGLVKELEADF
+744 F
-756 RAILDDVDDIENYQK
+756 R
-771 RFSEAY
+771 
-777 ADAVDRLGDNVP
+777 
-789 AFLKRRAD
+789 
-797 KVRQGEVLSWDFL
+797 
-810 NPYVRAMEQPLNEAA
+810 
-825 PRIDRIATENKINA
+825 
-839 EVDKYQSEYADWVQ
+839 
-853 SKTKDLFGEPT
+853 
-864 IRVGNRDLPMT
+864 
-875 LENVVLAMT
+875 
-884 RRSARNTERT
+884 
-894 LTFGAGN
+894 
-901 VRAAASK
+901 
-908 RFRSLSDIQRNRD
+908 
-921 RITDTDTVNSINKEI
+921 
-936 DDLLADFRNSVVDYY
+936 
-951 KWDGTFEK
+951 
-959 YDDAMRALA
+959 
-968 DVAKGK
+968 
-974 PTKEKLRSALSKRG
+974 
-988 FNASEVPDD
+988 
-997 VLETGVNAL
+997 
-1006 VQLRRGM
+1006 
-1013 TDYFEAKPQRAVH
+1013 
-1026 FDEFVGAAVPEDV
+1026 
-1039 SPEVVSI
+1039 
-1046 LENNGIRVQ
+1046 
-1055 RYRADNRSDVVNRLS
+1055 
-1070 QQLNQE
+1070 
-1076 RGDVFYQ
+1076 Q
-1083 RAWHGSPHIF
+1083 RAWHGSPHVF
-1093 DTFSTEH
+1093 ESFSTEH

-1113 LYFAGD
+1113 LYFAADRGVAERYREVLSDEGD
-1119 RKIAEGYRNR
+1119 TVYLNGEPMGNTYPLDGTAREKMEYEIGYYLESGGKNVDLYNDEQVKKAIALTRERKMFLWNRSADDAGLQNKIAE
-1129 LSDRSRQFNQVLDE
+1129 Q
-1143 FEWTDLDPNEQI
+1143 
-1155 DYVGLSAA
+1155 
-1163 LENGE
+1163 
-1168 FSPQTTELLRALEEN
+1168 LEELN
-1183 QWLGFSTPA
+1183 WIETHLNRYSYSSTH
-1192 QAIRAALSDLS
+1192 R
-1203 SFEATPRLQ
+1203 
-1212 NAVEAFG
+1212 G
-1219 DRGRVFEVD
+1219 GGRVFEVE
-1228 IPNEDVLLN
+1228 IPDDV
-1237 EDLSLKDQPQKVKE
+1237 KM
-1251 AVEQIFDKYQ
+1251 
-1261 KEDSY
+1261 
-1266 YYRKSIPEDF
+1266 
-1276 SELDENYRSGTFTVV
+1276 LDEQASFANQPEGVKRAIRKLLPDI
-1291 QRLDENRERVFAIFN
+1291 QERK
-1306 NEDTV
+1306 T
-1311 KQRVRLFNEKAEHD
+1311 LL
-1325 NPTKPSDTAS
+1325 DTAS
-1335 GRGIYQMLSR
+1335 ETVIDRDLLVANNAYRFDRAFQNLKDYVSGNYDEILRPGYSPRGYDQVIDELVGTMRNDGDFVSFMRALHPELSFESVQRFVDWSDNSPRAVADWLARDLARKAQQDATSPIYLSGRELYRKLSR
-1345 LTGSDRNAS
+1345 RLGGDRNAS
-1354 IALNNAGVRGITYD
+1354 LALKDEGVEGISYE
-1368 GFRDG
+1368 GARDG
-1373 RCYVV
+1373 RSYVV
-1378 FDDKAIQTIDFYQNL
+1378 FDDKAIQTIDFYQRQNSQTTAEQKLQKDVVAWNKLIDELEAVPKQTVLMLNQTPLVMHIVGADFKKLYATPHMFERLFKSKDGSRGSFGKNELKQIPQALTDPIAIFDQDNGRKLFLLDLQTSNGSPVVVPVEFNAQKDFATVNL
-1393 ANRNVVAEIE
+1393 ALTA
-1403 GTEFA
+1403 FA
-1408 TEIDQAK
+1408 KEK
-1415 SGKPSDLI
+1415 NGKPKFGWI
-1423 KKAVELIKTIG
+1423 KNLKGKELYVNTKKLTSLNTSAG
-1434 DEVPLD
+1434 ADSLGV
-1440 DRLSKGTW
+1440 LS
-1448 ERSINNDEIGD
+1448 ERSTKGGADNSSV
-1459 IRITTRGSK
+1459 SK
-1468 ELRGEAIDYP
+1468 NVLTEDDLVKEREKYP
-1478 ENLVGLPALD
+1478 GMYQGV
-1488 AVLQHGKFE
+1488 
-1497 GWLPNRKKDKKPNV
+1497 
-1511 EAYGRLR
+1511 
-1518 ADVLIGGEVRRVS
+1518 
-1531 VQLERYNN
+1531 
-1539 GKAYY
+1539 
-1544 FIETE
+1544 
-1549 KPSLARNFSQLS
+1549 
-1561 TASVEG
+1561 
-1567 SPSVANDTINI
+1567 
-1578 EVESI
+1578 
-1583 EPTTRGSFNPALNR
+1583 RGSFNPSLNR

-1634 KEDANILLKEFGIKS
+1634 KEDVNILLKEFGIKS
-1649 VDDWDNLGVDGQRK
+1649 VDDWDNLGIDGQRK

-1725 VSDEVAKVLDR
+1725 VSEEVAKVLDR

-1741 RAVRKASRVSK
+1741 RAVRKASQVTK

-1817 TMNVDTDHLVE
+1817 QMNVDVDHLVE

-1937 GNPQRMNAVVGN
+1937 GNPKRMNAVVGN

-1957 AYNRGTANQYRA
+1957 AYNRGTANQYRN
-1969 DLEADTAHGIQPE
+1969 DLEADTAHGIKPE
-1982 VIQKMK
+1982 VIEKMK

-2137 VEAANRIRQARLNPE
+2137 VEAANRIRQARLNPD

-2192 LIDWAENAARAAD
+2192 LIDWAENAAQAAD

-2245 DVNALRDQIQTTV
+2245 DLNALRDQIQTTV

-2263 AVDEVNAHIEAETQ
+2263 AVDEVNARIEAETQ
-2277 QAEMDIANEA
+2277 QAEVDIANEA

-2295 QSLAVLNEKSS
+2295 QSLAVLDEKSS

-2311 QLMMEQNPDQVYRVL
+2311 QFLMEQNPDQVYRVL

-2333 QGTLSDLLAQADDEV
+2333 QGTLNDLLAQADDEV

>member
-1 MILQEVFAPVNEA
+1 MILQEVFAPVNEV

-47 DGMGEAGWKGVASS
+47 DGMGEASWKGVASS
-61 ALKSASAFD
+61 ALKSASALD

-121 DFGVDPT
+121 DFGIDPT

-176 DEGVDKSTA
+176 DEGVDKNTA

-270 RPDMN
+270 RPGMN
-275 PSRSQTAKERSV
+275 PSRPQTAKERSV

-339 VRGETGTTDFNQP
+339 VRGDSSVGQGSVLNQVDFAP
-352 VTQGR
+352 GMMRLYHGGR
-357 QWHMGSHVIGRENED
+357 GG
-372 VNVVHSRF
+372 
-380 IGESDRQKAID
+380 D
-391 NLEIALKN
+391 NLTVLDNE
-399 GVENRDTG
+399 GV
-407 WVLTGSRSDAKKTL
+407 
-421 PPIKFRKEEPGLY
+421 Y
-434 DSIVEQ
+434 DG
-440 LDEIVFQAKLVESHR
+440 VF
-455 DVKHGNPDVQGIH
+455 
-468 IFAVPF
+468 
-474 DFNNKNY
+474 
-481 RVQLTVRDYVGGG
+481 
-494 SQARLATHSID
+494 
-505 SIEVLPM
+505 
-512 GESDDGIGAK
+512 
-522 APRAPTAT
+522 
-530 SPNQSETLSSP
+530 
-541 GAGLSR
+541 
-547 TWASSDTVTLSKL
+547 ASSD
-560 LPGYKRA
+560 
-567 DGKSPF
+567 
-573 DPEDSSSYTE
+573 
-583 RGVYF
+583 
-588 DSQSYVK
+588 
-595 NPLLTV
+595 
-601 HNISQDNLL
+601 
-610 KANQLGGLAV
+610 
-620 PSLGITRA
+620 
-628 DSAYSD
+628 
-634 FGDITLI
+634 
-641 GTRGMADPANGTP
+641 
-654 VFSMDAYTNRFPEA
+654 MDAA
-668 RWEKSVN
+668 S
-675 RDNARAFMR
+675 
-684 EYSTWEEKF
+684 SH
-693 GVDDGSVSYYL
+693 
-704 EREPN
+704 
-709 RDRFL
+709 
-714 REFANSPVT
+714 
-723 KQAFLETKG
+723 
-732 VTVEPEYIVPRN
+732 
-744 QTGLVKELEADF
+744 
-756 RAILDDVDDIENYQK
+756 
-771 RFSEAY
+771 
-777 ADAVDRLGDNVP
+777 GDNVYYTDIDE
-789 AFLKRRAD
+789 AD
-797 KVRQGEVLSWDFL
+797 VLT
-810 NPYVRAMEQPLNEAA
+810 Q
-825 PRIDRIATENKINA
+825 
-839 EVDKYQSEYADWVQ
+839 
-853 SKTKDLFGEPT
+853 
-864 IRVGNRDLPMT
+864 RDLSYNIDSDEAEQALRKAYP
-875 LENVVLAMT
+875 AYD
-884 RRSARNTERT
+884 S
-894 LTFGAGN
+894 LTDAE
-901 VRAAASK
+901 
-908 RFRSLSDIQRNRD
+908 
-921 RITDTDTVNSINKEI
+921 KEI
-936 DDLLADFRNSVVDYY
+936 VWDSVIEDNANAHWDELTQILGYEDAGEASWEAQRIRGHVARELGY
-951 KWDGTFEK
+951 KAVEMNDEHGTS
-959 YDDAMRALA
+959 YL
-968 DVAKGK
+968 VLPGN
-974 PTKEKLRSALSKRG
+974 TLSRVPEGG
-988 FNASEVPDD
+988 FN
-997 VLETGVNAL
+997 
-1006 VQLRRGM
+1006 
-1013 TDYFEAKPQRAVH
+1013 
-1026 FDEFVGAAVPEDV
+1026 
-1039 SPEVVSI
+1039 
-1046 LENNGIRVQ
+1046 
-1055 RYRADNRSDVVNRLS
+1055 
-1070 QQLNQE
+1070 
-1076 RGDVFYQ
+1076 Q

-1113 LYFAGD
+1113 LYFAENKKVAD
-1119 RKIAEGYRNR
+1119 AYRSR
-1129 LSDRSRQFNQVLDE
+1129 LSDSKHVIGRVFEDLENSEVDVFSYMDNDE
-1143 FEWTDLDPNEQI
+1143 FDIFLREI
-1155 DYVGLSAA
+1155 DG
-1163 LENGE
+1163 NK
-1168 FSPQTTELLRALEEN
+1168 FSDKTTEFLKALN
-1183 QWLGFSTPA
+1183 DDGWLGFDRPT
-1192 QAIRAALSDLS
+1192 QAIREALSGDLS
-1203 SFEATPRLQ
+1203 RYEHGERLDS
-1212 NAVEAFG
+1212 AVKNLASE
-1219 DRGRVFEVD
+1219 GRVFEVD
-1228 IPNEDVLLN
+1228 IPDE
-1237 EDLSLKDQPQKVKE
+1237 
-1251 AVEQIFDKYQ
+1251 
-1261 KEDSY
+1261 
-1266 YYRKSIPEDF
+1266 
-1276 SELDENYRSGTFTVV
+1276 SEMLDENLLWGAGHNFE
-1291 QRLDENRERVFAIFN
+1291 L
-1306 NEDTV
+1306 
-1311 KQRVRLFNEKAEHD
+1311 KQKIKDMIRDWNITNPDNPIYKYPD
-1325 NPTKPSDTAS
+1325 NPTGKDIYKAVAEVVGGPKAAS
-1335 GRGIYQMLSR
+1335 LWFNERGIK
-1345 LTGSDRNAS
+1345 
-1354 IALNNAGVRGITYD
+1354 GITYD
-1368 GFRDG
+1368 GLRDG

-1378 FDDKAIQTIDFYQNL
+1378 FDDKAIQTIDFYQRQNSQTTAEQKLRKDVVAWNKLIDELEAVPKQTVLMLNQTPLVMHMVGADFKKLYATPHMFERLFKSKDGSKGSFGKNELKQIPQALTDPIAIFDQDNGRKLFLLDLQTSNGSPVVVPVEFNAQKDFATVNL
-1393 ANRNVVAEIE
+1393 ALTA
-1403 GTEFA
+1403 FA
-1408 TEIDQAK
+1408 KEK
-1415 SGKPSDLI
+1415 NGKPKFGWI
-1423 KKAVELIKTIG
+1423 KNLKGKELYVNTKKLTSLNTSAG
-1434 DEVPLD
+1434 ADSLGV
-1440 DRLSKGTW
+1440 LS
-1448 ERSINNDEIGD
+1448 ERSIKDGADNSSVTKNVLTEDD
-1459 IRITTRGSK
+1459 LVK
-1468 ELRGEAIDYP
+1468 EREKYP
-1478 ENLVGLPALD
+1478 GMYQGV
-1488 AVLQHGKFE
+1488 
-1497 GWLPNRKKDKKPNV
+1497 
-1511 EAYGRLR
+1511 
-1518 ADVLIGGEVRRVS
+1518 
-1531 VQLERYNN
+1531 
-1539 GKAYY
+1539 
-1544 FIETE
+1544 
-1549 KPSLARNFSQLS
+1549 
-1561 TASVEG
+1561 
-1567 SPSVANDTINI
+1567 
-1578 EVESI
+1578 
-1583 EPTTRGSFNPALNR
+1583 RGSFNPALNR

-1649 VDDWDNLGVDGQRK
+1649 VDDWDNLGIDGQRK

-1768 NKLEEIIAMPNG
+1768 NKLEEIVAMPNG

-1817 TMNVDTDHLVE
+1817 HMNVDVDHLVE

-1919 AGDVETSNFIDG
+1919 ASDVETSNFIDG

-1957 AYNRGTANQYRA
+1957 AYNRGTANQYRT
-1969 DLEADTAHGIQPE
+1969 DLEADTAHGIKPE

-2152 EGVDFASQMSFLD
+2152 EGADFASQMSFLD

-2192 LIDWAENAARAAD
+2192 LIDWAENAAQAAD

-2263 AVDEVNAHIEAETQ
+2263 AVDEVNARIEAETR
-2277 QAEMDIANEA
+2277 QAEVDIANES

-2295 QSLAVLNEKSS
+2295 QSLAVLDEKSS

-2311 QLMMEQNPDQVYRVL
+2311 QFLMEQNPDQVYRVL

-2333 QGTLSDLLAQADDEV
+2333 QGTLNDLLAQADDEV

>member
-1 MILQEVFAPVNEA
+1 MILQEVFAPVNEV

-47 DGMGEAGWKGVASS
+47 DGMGEASWKGVASG
-61 ALKSASAFD
+61 ALKSASALD
-70 TALSSTG
+70 TVLSSTG

-176 DEGVDKSTA
+176 DEGVDKNTA

-270 RPDMN
+270 RPGMN
-275 PSRSQTAKERSV
+275 PSRPQTAKERSV
-287 PLQERIKRQLREA
+287 PLKERIKRQLREA

-339 VRGETGTTDFNQP
+339 VRGETSGFYQQISTFKPEQDLVSGIKDYFGTTWDARESGYMMQDGDMLNMSGAHEVSDERTKQSLRGRRVIDHRDVSGTNIRGVSTEQFFENQNIRDQSDYMYNFMARTGAMRMDYASGIAALTRQPTRAQLQMMQRMSYENDGLIVSYYTPDGRIVDEAEWEGP
-352 VTQGR
+352 VTQ
-357 QWHMGSHVIGRENED
+357 
-372 VNVVHSRF
+372 
-380 IGESDRQKAID
+380 KK
-391 NLEIALKN
+391 L
-399 GVENRDTG
+399 RDFF
-407 WVLTGSRSDAKKTL
+407 K
-421 PPIKFRKEEPGLY
+421 
-434 DSIVEQ
+434 
-440 LDEIVFQAKLVESHR
+440 QAQEK
-455 DVKHGNPDVQGIH
+455 
-468 IFAVPF
+468 
-474 DFNNKNY
+474 
-481 RVQLTVRDYVGGG
+481 
-494 SQARLATHSID
+494 
-505 SIEVLPM
+505 
-512 GESDDGIGAK
+512 
-522 APRAPTAT
+522 
-530 SPNQSETLSSP
+530 
-541 GAGLSR
+541 
-547 TWASSDTVTLSKL
+547 
-560 LPGYKRA
+560 A
-567 DGKSPF
+567 DG
-573 DPEDSSSYTE
+573 
-583 RGVYF
+583 GV
-588 DSQSYVK
+588 
-595 NPLLTV
+595 
-601 HNISQDNLL
+601 
-610 KANQLGGLAV
+610 AG
-620 PSLGITRA
+620 
-628 DSAYSD
+628 
-634 FGDITLI
+634 
-641 GTRGMADPANGTP
+641 
-654 VFSMDAYTNRFPEA
+654 
-668 RWEKSVN
+668 
-675 RDNARAFMR
+675 AF
-684 EYSTWEEKF
+684 
-693 GVDDGSVSYYL
+693 
-704 EREPN
+704 
-709 RDRFL
+709 
-714 REFANSPVT
+714 A
-723 KQAFLETKG
+723 
-732 VTVEPEYIVPRN
+732 
-744 QTGLVKELEADF
+744 
-756 RAILDDVDDIENYQK
+756 
-771 RFSEAY
+771 
-777 ADAVDRLGDNVP
+777 
-789 AFLKRRAD
+789 
-797 KVRQGEVLSWDFL
+797 
-810 NPYVRAMEQPLNEAA
+810 
-825 PRIDRIATENKINA
+825 
-839 EVDKYQSEYADWVQ
+839 
-853 SKTKDLFGEPT
+853 
-864 IRVGNRDLPMT
+864 
-875 LENVVLAMT
+875 
-884 RRSARNTERT
+884 
-894 LTFGAGN
+894 
-901 VRAAASK
+901 
-908 RFRSLSDIQRNRD
+908 
-921 RITDTDTVNSINKEI
+921 
-936 DDLLADFRNSVVDYY
+936 
-951 KWDGTFEK
+951 
-959 YDDAMRALA
+959 
-968 DVAKGK
+968 
-974 PTKEKLRSALSKRG
+974 
-988 FNASEVPDD
+988 
-997 VLETGVNAL
+997 
-1006 VQLRRGM
+1006 
-1013 TDYFEAKPQRAVH
+1013 
-1026 FDEFVGAAVPEDV
+1026 
-1039 SPEVVSI
+1039 
-1046 LENNGIRVQ
+1046 
-1055 RYRADNRSDVVNRLS
+1055 
-1070 QQLNQE
+1070 
-1076 RGDVFYQ
+1076 Q

-1093 DTFSTEH
+1093 DRFSTDH
-1100 IGTGEGAQAHGWG
+1100 IGSGEGAQAHGWG

-1155 DYVGLSAA
+1155 DYEGLSAA
-1163 LENGE
+1163 LDNGE

-1276 SELDENYRSGTFTVV
+1276 SELDENYRPGTFTVV

-1378 FDDKAIQTIDFYQNL
+1378 FDDKAIQTIEYFQ
-1393 ANRNVVAEIE
+1393 RQMQE
-1403 GTEFA
+1403 GA
-1408 TEIDQAK
+1408 
-1415 SGKPSDLI
+1415 G
-1423 KKAVELIKTIG
+1423 AV
-1434 DEVPLD
+1434 
-1440 DRLSKGTW
+1440 
-1448 ERSINNDEIGD
+1448 
-1459 IRITTRGSK
+1459 
-1468 ELRGEAIDYP
+1468 
-1478 ENLVGLPALD
+1478 
-1488 AVLQHGKFE
+1488 
-1497 GWLPNRKKDKKPNV
+1497 
-1511 EAYGRLR
+1511 
-1518 ADVLIGGEVRRVS
+1518 
-1531 VQLERYNN
+1531 
-1539 GKAYY
+1539 
-1544 FIETE
+1544 
-1549 KPSLARNFSQLS
+1549 
-1561 TASVEG
+1561 
-1567 SPSVANDTINI
+1567 
-1578 EVESI
+1578 
-1583 EPTTRGSFNPALNR
+1583 RGSFDPARNR

-1649 VDDWDNLGVDGQRK
+1649 VDDWDNLGIDGQRK

-1725 VSDEVAKVLDR
+1725 VSEEVAKVLDR

-1768 NKLEEIIAMPNG
+1768 NKLEEIVAMPNG

-1817 TMNVDTDHLVE
+1817 QMNVDVDHLVE

-1969 DLEADTAHGIQPE
+1969 DLEADTAHGIKPE

-2137 VEAANRIRQARLNPE
+2137 VEAANRIRQARLNPD

-2263 AVDEVNAHIEAETQ
+2263 AVDEVNARIEAETQ
-2277 QAEMDIANEA
+2277 QAEMDVANEA
-2287 QALDAQRQ
+2287 QALDVQRQ
-2295 QSLAVLNEKSS
+2295 QSLAVLDEKSS

-2311 QLMMEQNPDQVYRVL
+2311 QFLMEQNPNQVYRVL

-2333 QGTLSDLLAQADDEV
+2333 QGTLNDLLAQADDEV
-2348 RQAEIEAAGIGRA
+2348 RQAEVEAAGIGRA

>member
-1 MILQEVFAPVNEA
+1 MILQEVFAPVDEI
-14 KPLSKDQM
+14 KPLSKEQM
-22 DAMDKAREQDDFV
+22 DEMDKARESDDYV
-35 LPELEKPEPGFF
+35 TPELQKPAPGFF
-47 DGMGEAGWKGVASS
+47 DGMGEGVWKGVASG
-61 ALKSASAFD
+61 ALKSASALD
-70 TALSSTG
+70 TVMSSTG

-98 KRQSEIENR
+98 LRQSEIENR
-107 LDQDSKELRRRARD
+107 LDQDSKELRRRARED
-121 DFGVDPT
+121 YGPDPT

-143 IPKAIGYSLLAGP
+143 IPKAIGYSVLAGP

-170 RSQELM
+170 RAQELM
-176 DEGVDKSTA
+176 DEGVDKNTA
-185 INAGLVTFGTAA
+185 INAGLVTFAA
-197 LGMRLPATFGR
+197 GSLGMRLPATFGR

-215 IGAAANAGLTAA
+215 IGAVANMGLTAA
-227 EMQGVN
+227 ELQGVN

-240 YKELSQKYQLNG
+240 YNELAEKYQLNV
-252 IDLATS
+252 IDMATS
-258 AIFGG
+258 GIFGG
-263 VMGGVLW
+263 VLGGVMW
-270 RPDMN
+270 RP
-275 PSRSQTAKERSV
+275 SATASV
-287 PLQERIKRQLREA
+287 AQNAAARRAPLRDRIYNSLRRA
-300 SPDTISDEAIET
+300 SPENISDDAIR
-312 QAVVQATGIQVMADR
+312 VQADLHAAGIQMMADR

-339 VRGETGTTDFNQP
+339 VRGETAAAEFNQP

-357 QWHMGSHVIGRENED
+357 QWHMGSHVIGRENEH

-399 GVENRDTG
+399 GLENRDTG

-547 TWASSDTVTLSKL
+547 TWSSSDTVTLSEL
-560 LPGYKRA
+560 LPSYKRA

-573 DPEDSSSYTE
+573 DPEDSSSYSE

-628 DSAYSD
+628 DSAYTD

-714 REFANSPVT
+714 REFANSTVT
-723 KQAFLETKG
+723 KRAFLETKG
-732 VTVEPEYIVPRN
+732 VTVEPEYVVQIKPSRIF
-744 QTGLVKELEADF
+744 KELESDF
-756 RAILDDVDDIENYQK
+756 RLILNDVDDVENWQ
-771 RFSEAY
+771 RRLSEAY
-777 ADAVDRLGDNVP
+777 ANAVDRLEGNVP
-789 AFLKRRAD
+789 SFMKRRAER
-797 KVRQGEVLSWDFL
+797 VRDGEVLSWDFL
-810 NPYVRAMEQPLNEAA
+810 NPYMDAVTRPANNGA
-825 PRIDRIATENKINA
+825 PQIDRKATENKINA
-839 EVDKYQSEYADWVQ
+839 EIDKYQSEYADWIQ
-853 SKTKDLFGEPT
+853 EKTKDLFGEPT
-864 IRVGNRDLPMT
+864 IRVGNRNLPMT
-875 LENVVLAMT
+875 LENVVKAMT

-894 LTFGAGN
+894 LTFGPGN

-936 DDLLADFRNSVVDYY
+936 DDLFADFRNSVVDYY
-951 KWDGTFEK
+951 KWGGSFEK
-959 YDDAMRALA
+959 FDDAMRALA
-968 DVAKGK
+968 DTAKGT
-974 PTKEKLRSALSKRG
+974 PTKDKLRAALNKNG
-988 FNASEVPDD
+988 FNASDVPDE

-1013 TDYFEAKPQRAVH
+1013 TDYFEAKPQRAVY

-1070 QQLNQE
+1070 RQLNQE
-1076 RGDVFYQ
+1076 RGDVLYQ
-1083 RAWHGSPHIF
+1083 RAWHGSPFTF
-1093 DTFSTEH
+1093 DSFSTDN
-1100 IGTGEGAQAHGWG
+1100 IGSGTGRSTHGWG
-1113 LYFAGD
+1113 LYFTKDKKVAENYRDRLGGD
-1119 RKIAEGYRNR
+1119 SR
-1129 LSDRSRQFNQVLDE
+1129 LYE
-1143 FEWTDLDPNEQI
+1143 
-1155 DYVGLSAA
+1155 
-1163 LENGE
+1163 
-1168 FSPQTTELLRALEEN
+1168 
-1183 QWLGFSTPA
+1183 
-1192 QAIRAALSDLS
+1192 
-1203 SFEATPRLQ
+1203 
-1212 NAVEAFG
+1212 VEVPE
-1219 DRGRVFEVD
+1219 D
-1228 IPNEDVLLN
+1228 DVLLN
-1237 EDLSLKDQPQKVKE
+1237 SNSTLAEQPKKVRDAITKLYKDEYGDVP
-1251 AVEQIFDKYQ
+1251 VEWWTGREIYQ
-1261 KEDSY
+1261 DIILREEGYSN
-1266 YYRKSIPEDF
+1266 
-1276 SELDENYRSGTFTVV
+1276 LDEIPGDYEMDMD
-1291 QRLDENRERVFAIFN
+1291 LDNLAG
-1306 NEDTV
+1306 D
-1311 KQRVRLFNEKAEHD
+1311 
-1325 NPTKPSDTAS
+1325 
-1335 GRGIYQMLSR
+1335 SR
-1345 LTGSDRNAS
+1345 LAS
-1354 IALNNAGVRGITYD
+1354 KKLNSIGVKGIKFLGD
-1368 GFRDG
+1368 DDDVGF
-1373 RCYVV
+1373 VV
-1378 FDDKAIQTIDFYQNL
+1378 FDDKAIQTI
-1393 ANRNVVAEIE
+1393 E
-1403 GTEFA
+1403 
-1408 TEIDQAK
+1408 
-1415 SGKPSDLI
+1415 
-1423 KKAVELIKTIG
+1423 
-1434 DEVPLD
+1434 
-1440 DRLSKGTW
+1440 
-1448 ERSINNDEIGD
+1448 
-1459 IRITTRGSK
+1459 
-1468 ELRGEAIDYP
+1468 
-1478 ENLVGLPALD
+1478 
-1488 AVLQHGKFE
+1488 
-1497 GWLPNRKKDKKPNV
+1497 
-1511 EAYGRLR
+1511 
-1518 ADVLIGGEVRRVS
+1518 
-1531 VQLERYNN
+1531 
-1539 GKAYY
+1539 Y
-1544 FIETE
+1544 FQ
-1549 KPSLARNFSQLS
+1549 RQMQ
-1561 TASVEG
+1561 EG
-1567 SPSVANDTINI
+1567 SGAA
-1578 EVESI
+1578 
-1583 EPTTRGSFNPALNR
+1583 RGSFDPARNR
-1597 ITLTANAN
+1597 ITLTPNAN

-1624 SRRAVAENTL
+1624 SRRALSESTL
-1634 KEDANILLKEFGIKS
+1634 KEDADILLKEFGVKS
-1649 VDDWDNLGVDGQRK
+1649 LDDWDALGLEGQRK

-1675 LSEGRAPKPTLQRV
+1675 LSEGRAPKPALQRL

-1713 TYKAEVGEELPP
+1713 TYKAETGSELPP
-1725 VSDEVAKVLDR
+1725 VSEEVGKVLDR
-1736 LFAND
+1736 LFAQD
-1741 RAVRKASRVSK
+1741 RKIRKASQVSK
-1752 SQVAAARM
+1752 AQVAAARM

-1817 TMNVDTDHLVE
+1817 QMNVDVDHLVE

-1839 GNTDSAVVLQNR
+1839 SNTDSAVVLQNR

-1957 AYNRGTANQYRA
+1957 AYNRGTANQYRT
-1969 DLEADTAHGIQPE
+1969 DLEADTAHGIKPE

-2137 VEAANRIRQARLNPE
+2137 VEAANRIRQARLNPD

-2192 LIDWAENAARAAD
+2192 LIDWAQNAAKAAD

-2263 AVDEVNAHIEAETQ
+2263 AVDEVNARIEAETQ
-2277 QAEMDIANEA
+2277 QAEVDIANEA

-2295 QSLAVLNEKSS
+2295 QSLAVLDEKSS

-2311 QLMMEQNPDQVYRVL
+2311 QFLMEQNPDQVYRVL
-2326 DENGMEV
+2326 DDNGMEV
-2333 QGTLSDLLAQADDEV
+2333 QGTLNDLLAQADDEV

>member
-1 MILQEVFAPVNEA
+1 MILQEVFAPVNEV

-47 DGMGEAGWKGVASS
+47 DGMGEASWKGVASS
-61 ALKSASAFD
+61 ALKSASALD

-176 DEGVDKSTA
+176 DEGVDKNTA

-252 IDLATS
+252 IDMATS

-270 RPDMN
+270 RPGMN
-275 PSRSQTAKERSV
+275 PSRPQTAKERSV

-339 VRGETGTTDFNQP
+339 VAGEASGFSQQIPVFKPEQDLVSGIKDYFGTTWDARESGYMMQDGEMLNMSGVHEVNDERIKRDLRGRRVVDHRDVSGTNIRGVSTERFFENQNIQNQSDYMYNFMARTGAMRMDYASGIAALTRQPTRAQLQMMQRMSYENDGLIVSYYTPEGRIVDEAEWEGP
-352 VTQGR
+352 VTQKKLR
-357 QWHMGSHVIGRENED
+357 DFFKQAQE
-372 VNVVHSRF
+372 
-380 IGESDRQKAID
+380 KA
-391 NLEIALKN
+391 
-399 GVENRDTG
+399 
-407 WVLTGSRSDAKKTL
+407 
-421 PPIKFRKEEPGLY
+421 
-434 DSIVEQ
+434 
-440 LDEIVFQAKLVESHR
+440 
-455 DVKHGNPDVQGIH
+455 
-468 IFAVPF
+468 
-474 DFNNKNY
+474 
-481 RVQLTVRDYVGGG
+481 
-494 SQARLATHSID
+494 
-505 SIEVLPM
+505 
-512 GESDDGIGAK
+512 DDGVAGAF
-522 APRAPTAT
+522 A
-530 SPNQSETLSSP
+530 Q
-541 GAGLSR
+541 
-547 TWASSDTVTLSKL
+547 
-560 LPGYKRA
+560 
-567 DGKSPF
+567 
-573 DPEDSSSYTE
+573 
-583 RGVYF
+583 
-588 DSQSYVK
+588 
-595 NPLLTV
+595 
-601 HNISQDNLL
+601 
-610 KANQLGGLAV
+610 
-620 PSLGITRA
+620 
-628 DSAYSD
+628 
-634 FGDITLI
+634 
-641 GTRGMADPANGTP
+641 
-654 VFSMDAYTNRFPEA
+654 
-668 RWEKSVN
+668 
-675 RDNARAFMR
+675 RAF
-684 EYSTWEEKF
+684 
-693 GVDDGSVSYYL
+693 
-704 EREPN
+704 
-709 RDRFL
+709 
-714 REFANSPVT
+714 
-723 KQAFLETKG
+723 
-732 VTVEPEYIVPRN
+732 
-744 QTGLVKELEADF
+744 
-756 RAILDDVDDIENYQK
+756 
-771 RFSEAY
+771 
-777 ADAVDRLGDNVP
+777 
-789 AFLKRRAD
+789 
-797 KVRQGEVLSWDFL
+797 
-810 NPYVRAMEQPLNEAA
+810 
-825 PRIDRIATENKINA
+825 
-839 EVDKYQSEYADWVQ
+839 
-853 SKTKDLFGEPT
+853 
-864 IRVGNRDLPMT
+864 
-875 LENVVLAMT
+875 
-884 RRSARNTERT
+884 
-894 LTFGAGN
+894 
-901 VRAAASK
+901 
-908 RFRSLSDIQRNRD
+908 
-921 RITDTDTVNSINKEI
+921 
-936 DDLLADFRNSVVDYY
+936 
-951 KWDGTFEK
+951 
-959 YDDAMRALA
+959 
-968 DVAKGK
+968 
-974 PTKEKLRSALSKRG
+974 
-988 FNASEVPDD
+988 
-997 VLETGVNAL
+997 
-1006 VQLRRGM
+1006 
-1013 TDYFEAKPQRAVH
+1013 
-1026 FDEFVGAAVPEDV
+1026 
-1039 SPEVVSI
+1039 
-1046 LENNGIRVQ
+1046 
-1055 RYRADNRSDVVNRLS
+1055 
-1070 QQLNQE
+1070 
-1076 RGDVFYQ
+1076 
-1083 RAWHGSPHIF
+1083 HGSPHIF
-1093 DTFSTEH
+1093 EEFSTDH

-1113 LYFAGD
+1113 LYFAAD
-1119 RKIAEGYRNR
+1119 RDVAERYRNV
-1129 LSDRSRQFNQVLDE
+1129 LTDRSASINSVLDE
-1143 FEWTDLDPNEQI
+1143 LDSSEVDVFSRYIDLD
-1155 DYVGLSAA
+1155 DYETFSKEIERGA
-1163 LENGE
+1163 
-1168 FSPQTTELLRALEEN
+1168 FSPKTNELLRALEEN
-1183 QWLGFSTPA
+1183 DWLGYDSPVR
-1192 QAIRAALSDLS
+1192 AIRQALSPSLS
-1203 SFEATPRLQ
+1203 NYEHTSRLDR
-1212 NAVEAFG
+1212 AVEAFDG
-1219 DRGRVFEVD
+1219 EGRVFEVE
-1228 IPNEDVLLN
+1228 IPDDGEMLVEDASFK
-1237 EDLSLKDQPQKVKE
+1237 EQPQKVKE
-1251 AVEQIFDKYQ
+1251 AIEQVFDKYK
-1261 KEDSY
+1261 KEDAY
-1266 YYRKSIPEDF
+1266 YYRESIPEDF
-1276 SELDENYRSGTFTVV
+1276 SELDENYRPGAFTVV

-1311 KQRVRLFNEKAEHD
+1311 KQRVRLFNQKAEND
-1325 NPTKPSDTAS
+1325 NPTKPSDTES
-1335 GRGIYQMLSR
+1335 GRRIYQMLSR
-1345 LTGSDRNAS
+1345 LTGSAKNAS
-1354 IALNNAGVRGITYD
+1354 IALNDAGIKGITYD
-1368 GFRDG
+1368 GLRDG

-1378 FDDKAIQTIDFYQNL
+1378 FDDNAIQTIEYYQRQNSQTTAEQKLQKDVVAWNKLIDELEAVPKQTVLMLNQTPLVMHIVGADFKKLYATPHMFERLFKSKDGSRGSFGKNELKQIPQALTDPIAIFDQDNGRKLFLLDLQTSNGSPVVVPVEFNAQKDFATVNL
-1393 ANRNVVAEIE
+1393 ALTA
-1403 GTEFA
+1403 FA
-1408 TEIDQAK
+1408 KEK
-1415 SGKPSDLI
+1415 NGKPKFGWI
-1423 KKAVELIKTIG
+1423 KNLKGKELYVNTKKLTSLNTSAG
-1434 DEVPLD
+1434 ADSLGV
-1440 DRLSKGTW
+1440 LS
-1448 ERSINNDEIGD
+1448 ERSTKGGADNSSV
-1459 IRITTRGSK
+1459 SK
-1468 ELRGEAIDYP
+1468 NVLTEDDLVKEREKYP
-1478 ENLVGLPALD
+1478 GMYQGV
-1488 AVLQHGKFE
+1488 
-1497 GWLPNRKKDKKPNV
+1497 
-1511 EAYGRLR
+1511 
-1518 ADVLIGGEVRRVS
+1518 
-1531 VQLERYNN
+1531 
-1539 GKAYY
+1539 
-1544 FIETE
+1544 
-1549 KPSLARNFSQLS
+1549 
-1561 TASVEG
+1561 
-1567 SPSVANDTINI
+1567 
-1578 EVESI
+1578 
-1583 EPTTRGSFNPALNR
+1583 RGSFNPSLNR

-1634 KEDANILLKEFGIKS
+1634 KEDVNILLKEFGIKS
-1649 VDDWDNLGVDGQRK
+1649 VDDWDNLGIDGQRK

-1725 VSDEVAKVLDR
+1725 VSEEVAKVLDR

-1768 NKLEEIIAMPNG
+1768 NKLEEIVAMPNG

-1817 TMNVDTDHLVE
+1817 QMNVDVDHLVE

-1957 AYNRGTANQYRA
+1957 AYNRGTANQYRT
-1969 DLEADTAHGIQPE
+1969 DLEADTAHGIKPE

-1988 NPVLVRVINPEDVT
+1988 NPVLVRVINPEDVS

-2137 VEAANRIRQARLNPE
+2137 VEAANRIRQARLNPD

-2192 LIDWAENAARAAD
+2192 LIDWAENAAQAAD

-2263 AVDEVNAHIEAETQ
+2263 AVDEVNARIEAETQ
-2277 QAEMDIANEA
+2277 QAEVGIANEA
-2287 QALDAQRQ
+2287 QALDVQRQ
-2295 QSLAVLNEKSS
+2295 QSLAVLDEKSS

-2311 QLMMEQNPDQVYRVL
+2311 QFL
-2326 DENGMEV
+2326 
-2333 QGTLSDLLAQADDEV
+2333 
-2348 RQAEIEAAGIGRA
+2348 I
-2361 VECVLRNGGI
+2361 RNAKF

>member
-1 MILQEVFAPVNEA
+1 MILQEVFAPVNEV

-47 DGMGEAGWKGVASS
+47 DGMGEASWKGVASS
-61 ALKSASAFD
+61 ALKSASALD

-121 DFGVDPT
+121 DFGIDPT

-176 DEGVDKSTA
+176 DEGVDKNTA

-270 RPDMN
+270 RPGMN
-275 PSRSQTAKERSV
+275 PSRPQTAKERSV

-300 SPDTISDEAIET
+300 SPETISDEAIET

-339 VRGETGTTDFNQP
+339 VRGDSSVGQGSVLNQVDLAP
-352 VTQGR
+352 GMMRLYHGGR
-357 QWHMGSHVIGRENED
+357 GG
-372 VNVVHSRF
+372 
-380 IGESDRQKAID
+380 D
-391 NLEIALKN
+391 NLTVLDNE
-399 GVENRDTG
+399 GV
-407 WVLTGSRSDAKKTL
+407 
-421 PPIKFRKEEPGLY
+421 Y
-434 DSIVEQ
+434 DG
-440 LDEIVFQAKLVESHR
+440 VF
-455 DVKHGNPDVQGIH
+455 
-468 IFAVPF
+468 
-474 DFNNKNY
+474 
-481 RVQLTVRDYVGGG
+481 
-494 SQARLATHSID
+494 
-505 SIEVLPM
+505 
-512 GESDDGIGAK
+512 
-522 APRAPTAT
+522 
-530 SPNQSETLSSP
+530 
-541 GAGLSR
+541 
-547 TWASSDTVTLSKL
+547 ASSD
-560 LPGYKRA
+560 
-567 DGKSPF
+567 
-573 DPEDSSSYTE
+573 
-583 RGVYF
+583 
-588 DSQSYVK
+588 
-595 NPLLTV
+595 
-601 HNISQDNLL
+601 
-610 KANQLGGLAV
+610 
-620 PSLGITRA
+620 
-628 DSAYSD
+628 
-634 FGDITLI
+634 
-641 GTRGMADPANGTP
+641 
-654 VFSMDAYTNRFPEA
+654 MDAA
-668 RWEKSVN
+668 S
-675 RDNARAFMR
+675 
-684 EYSTWEEKF
+684 SH
-693 GVDDGSVSYYL
+693 
-704 EREPN
+704 
-709 RDRFL
+709 
-714 REFANSPVT
+714 
-723 KQAFLETKG
+723 
-732 VTVEPEYIVPRN
+732 
-744 QTGLVKELEADF
+744 
-756 RAILDDVDDIENYQK
+756 
-771 RFSEAY
+771 
-777 ADAVDRLGDNVP
+777 GDNVYYTDIDE
-789 AFLKRRAD
+789 AD
-797 KVRQGEVLSWDFL
+797 VLT
-810 NPYVRAMEQPLNEAA
+810 Q
-825 PRIDRIATENKINA
+825 
-839 EVDKYQSEYADWVQ
+839 
-853 SKTKDLFGEPT
+853 
-864 IRVGNRDLPMT
+864 RDLSYKIDSDEAEQALRKAYP
-875 LENVVLAMT
+875 AYD
-884 RRSARNTERT
+884 S
-894 LTFGAGN
+894 LTDAE
-901 VRAAASK
+901 
-908 RFRSLSDIQRNRD
+908 
-921 RITDTDTVNSINKEI
+921 KEI
-936 DDLLADFRNSVVDYY
+936 VWDSVIEDNANAH
-951 KWDGTFEK
+951 WDELTQILGYEDAGEASWEAQRIRGHVAHELGFKAVEMNDEHGTS
-959 YDDAMRALA
+959 YL
-968 DVAKGK
+968 VLPGN
-974 PTKEKLRSALSKRG
+974 TLSRVPEYG
-988 FNASEVPDD
+988 FN
-997 VLETGVNAL
+997 
-1006 VQLRRGM
+1006 
-1013 TDYFEAKPQRAVH
+1013 
-1026 FDEFVGAAVPEDV
+1026 
-1039 SPEVVSI
+1039 
-1046 LENNGIRVQ
+1046 
-1055 RYRADNRSDVVNRLS
+1055 
-1070 QQLNQE
+1070 
-1076 RGDVFYQ
+1076 Q

-1093 DTFSTEH
+1093 DRFSTDH
-1100 IGTGEGAQAHGWG
+1100 IGSGEGAQAHGWG
-1113 LYFAGD
+1113 LYFSAN
-1119 RKIAEGYRNR
+1119 RKIADEYRNH
-1129 LSDRSRQFNQVLDE
+1129 LSVNAKDITIGEQKYRKLQNESIVDSNGNEPSDIEYTAAYYLANRGSKSEAIKSIEKDLNNPEEYGDDYYRSVLE
-1143 FEWTDLDPNEQI
+1143 EAKEL
-1155 DYVGLSAA
+1155 
-1163 LENGE
+1163 LENNE
-1168 FSPQTTELLRALEEN
+1168 
-1183 QWLGFSTPA
+1183 
-1192 QAIRAALSDLS
+1192 SDVS
-1203 SFEATPRLQ
+1203 NSQ
-1212 NAVEAFG
+1212 
-1219 DRGRVFEVD
+1219 GRVFEVE
-1228 IPNEDVLLN
+1228 IPDE
-1237 EDLSLKDQPQKVKE
+1237 
-1251 AVEQIFDKYQ
+1251 
-1261 KEDSY
+1261 
-1266 YYRKSIPEDF
+1266 
-1276 SELDENYRSGTFTVV
+1276 SEMLDENLLWGAGNNFELRNKIKNMILDWNIANPDNPIYRWPDRPTGRDIYKAVAEVV
-1291 QRLDENRERVFAIFN
+1291 GGPKAASLW
-1306 NEDTV
+1306 
-1311 KQRVRLFNEKAEHD
+1311 FNE
-1325 NPTKPSDTAS
+1325 
-1335 GRGIYQMLSR
+1335 RGIK
-1345 LTGSDRNAS
+1345 
-1354 IALNNAGVRGITYD
+1354 GITYD
-1368 GFRDG
+1368 GLRDG

-1378 FDDKAIQTIDFYQNL
+1378 FDDSAIQTIEYYQRQNQ
-1393 ANRNVVAEIE
+1393 ANGDVLVEIDGSEFAPEIE
-1403 GTEFA
+1403 
-1408 TEIDQAK
+1408 QAK
-1415 SGKPSDLI
+1415 AGNKAPLI
-1423 KKAVELIKTIG
+1423 KKAVQFIQTIG
-1434 DEVPLD
+1434 NEVSPE
-1440 DRLSKGTW
+1440 DRLSRGTW
-1448 ERSINNDEIGD
+1448 ERSIHNDTLGD
-1459 IRITTRGSK
+1459 IRITTRGAR

-1741 RAVRKASRVSK
+1741 RAVRKASQVTK

-1817 TMNVDTDHLVE
+1817 QMNVDVDHLVE

-1937 GNPQRMNAVVGN
+1937 GNPKRMNAVVGN

-1957 AYNRGTANQYRA
+1957 AYNRGTANQYRT
-1969 DLEADTAHGIQPE
+1969 DLEADTAHGIKPE

-2137 VEAANRIRQARLNPE
+2137 VEAANRIRQARLNPD

-2192 LIDWAENAARAAD
+2192 LIDWAENAAQAAD

-2263 AVDEVNAHIEAETQ
+2263 AVDEVNARIEAETQ
-2277 QAEMDIANEA
+2277 QAEMDVANEA
-2287 QALDAQRQ
+2287 QALDVQRQ
-2295 QSLAVLNEKSS
+2295 QSLAVLDEKSS

-2311 QLMMEQNPDQVYRVL
+2311 QFLIEQNPDQVYRVL

-2333 QGTLSDLLAQADDEV
+2333 QGTLNDLLAQADDEV

>member
-1 MILQEVFAPVNEA
+1 MILQEVFAPVNEV

-47 DGMGEAGWKGVASS
+47 DGMGEASWKGVASS
-61 ALKSASAFD
+61 ALKSASALD

-176 DEGVDKSTA
+176 DEGVDKNTA

-270 RPDMN
+270 RPGMN
-275 PSRSQTAKERSV
+275 PSRPQTAKERSV

-300 SPDTISDEAIET
+300 SPDMISDEAIET

-339 VRGETGTTDFNQP
+339 VRGETAAAEFNQP

-399 GVENRDTG
+399 GVENSDTG

-440 LDEIVFQAKLVESHR
+440 LDEIVFHAKLVESHR

-530 SPNQSETLSSP
+530 SPSQSETLSSP

-547 TWASSDTVTLSKL
+547 TWSSSDTVTLSKL

-573 DPEDSSSYTE
+573 DPEDSSSYSE

-894 LTFGAGN
+894 LTFGPGN

-951 KWDGTFEK
+951 KWGGSFEK
-959 YDDAMRALA
+959 FDDAMRALA
-968 DVAKGK
+968 DTAKGN
-974 PTKEKLRSALSKRG
+974 PTKDKLRTALNKNG
-988 FNASEVPDD
+988 FNASEVPDE

-1026 FDEFVGAAVPEDV
+1026 FDEFVGAAVPENV

-1046 LENNGIRVQ
+1046 LENNGIRVE
-1055 RYRADNRSDVVNRLS
+1055 RYGADNRSEVVNRLS
-1070 QQLNQE
+1070 RQLNQE

-1163 LENGE
+1163 LDNGE

-1212 NAVEAFG
+1212 DAVEAFG

-1228 IPNEDVLLN
+1228 IPDE
-1237 EDLSLKDQPQKVKE
+1237 
-1251 AVEQIFDKYQ
+1251 
-1261 KEDSY
+1261 
-1266 YYRKSIPEDF
+1266 
-1276 SELDENYRSGTFTVV
+1276 SEMLDENLLWGAGHNFE
-1291 QRLDENRERVFAIFN
+1291 L
-1306 NEDTV
+1306 
-1311 KQRVRLFNEKAEHD
+1311 KQKIKDMIRDWNITNPDNPIYKYPD
-1325 NPTKPSDTAS
+1325 NPTGKDIYKAVAEVVGGPKAAS
-1335 GRGIYQMLSR
+1335 LWFNERGIK
-1345 LTGSDRNAS
+1345 
-1354 IALNNAGVRGITYD
+1354 GITYD
-1368 GFRDG
+1368 GLRDG

-1378 FDDKAIQTIDFYQNL
+1378 FDDKAIQTIEYFQ
-1393 ANRNVVAEIE
+1393 RQMQE
-1403 GTEFA
+1403 GA
-1408 TEIDQAK
+1408 
-1415 SGKPSDLI
+1415 G
-1423 KKAVELIKTIG
+1423 AV
-1434 DEVPLD
+1434 
-1440 DRLSKGTW
+1440 
-1448 ERSINNDEIGD
+1448 
-1459 IRITTRGSK
+1459 
-1468 ELRGEAIDYP
+1468 
-1478 ENLVGLPALD
+1478 
-1488 AVLQHGKFE
+1488 
-1497 GWLPNRKKDKKPNV
+1497 
-1511 EAYGRLR
+1511 
-1518 ADVLIGGEVRRVS
+1518 
-1531 VQLERYNN
+1531 
-1539 GKAYY
+1539 
-1544 FIETE
+1544 
-1549 KPSLARNFSQLS
+1549 
-1561 TASVEG
+1561 
-1567 SPSVANDTINI
+1567 
-1578 EVESI
+1578 
-1583 EPTTRGSFNPALNR
+1583 RGSFDPARNR
-1597 ITLTANAN
+1597 ITLTPNAN

-1741 RAVRKASRVSK
+1741 RAVRKASQVTK

-1768 NKLEEIIAMPNG
+1768 NKLEEIVAMPNG

-1817 TMNVDTDHLVE
+1817 QMNVDVDHLVE

-1839 GNTDSAVVLQNR
+1839 GNNDSAVILQNR
-1851 DRSDVGSI
+1851 DRSDVSSQ

-1885 VSYGSVPDSAHLGN
+1885 VSYGTLPDVAHLGAT
-1899 NDFIVET
+1899 DFIFES
-1906 NGNRVPFMYAVVE
+1906 NGNRVPFIYAVVE
-1919 AGDVETSNFIDG
+1919 ADDVETSNLISG
-1931 STNTGY
+1931 STNENY
-1937 GNPQRMNAVVGN
+1937 GSPDRMNAVIGN
-1949 GRMTALKE
+1949 GRMTALRE
-1957 AYNRGTANQYRA
+1957 AYRRGTADIYRQEM
-1969 DLEADTAHGIQPE
+1969 EADSAHGIDSE
-1982 VIQKMK
+1982 VIKQMK
-1988 NPVLVRVINPEDVT
+1988 NPVLIRVMNPEDVT
-2002 TGFIS
+2002 TGLIS
-2007 RSNGQQ
+2007 RSNREQ
-2013 VLALDDVEVAR
+2013 VLARDAVEVAF

-2034 GQYEFDEAGNP
+2034 GLYEFDDKGNP
-2045 TNDTLALFIQDL
+2045 TQETTRMFIQDL
-2057 HDPNALGRL
+2057 GDVNALGRL

-2073 TPEAV
+2073 TPQAV
-2078 RRIRNAVFFEAYQ
+2078 ERIKNAVFFEAYQ
-2091 SPELSALFSQEV
+2091 SPELSELYSLET
-2103 DPGIRRILNGL
+2103 DPGIRRILNGM
-2114 ANVAPRI
+2114 AMIAPRLI
-2121 IELREQAQE
+2121 KLREQAQQ
-2130 LDFSNLL
+2130 LDFSQML
-2137 VEAANRIRQARLNPE
+2137 VEAANRIRQARLNPK
-2152 EGVDFASQMSFLD
+2152 EGEDFANQTSFLD
-2165 NPATSAFVEFL
+2165 NPAATAFVEFL
-2176 DDNANS
+2176 DDNDNS
-2182 AAAIARTLNP
+2182 AVAIARVLNP
-2192 LIDWAENAARAAD
+2192 LIDWARNAAQAAD

-2263 AVDEVNAHIEAETQ
+2263 AVDEVNARIEAETQ
-2277 QAEMDIANEA
+2277 QAEVDIANEA

-2295 QSLAVLNEKSS
+2295 QSLAVLDEKSS

-2311 QLMMEQNPDQVYRVL
+2311 QFLMEQNPDQVYRVL

-2333 QGTLSDLLAQADDEV
+2333 QGTLNDLLAQADDEV

>member
-1 MILQEVFAPVNEA
+1 MILQEVFAPVNEV

-22 DAMDKAREQDDFV
+22 EAMDKAREQDDFV

-47 DGMGEAGWKGVASS
+47 DGMGEASWKGVASS
-61 ALKSASAFD
+61 ALKSASALD

-128 TMGTAAQIIYGVAET
+128 TMGTAAQIIYGVAEA

-176 DEGVDKSTA
+176 DEGVDKNTA

-240 YKELSQKYQLNG
+240 YKELSQKYQING

-270 RPDMN
+270 RPGMN
-275 PSRSQTAKERSV
+275 LSRPQTAKERSV

-407 WVLTGSRSDAKKTL
+407 WALTGSRSDAKKTL
-421 PPIKFRKEEPGLY
+421 PPIKFRKDEPGLY

-440 LDEIVFQAKLVESHR
+440 LDEIVFHAKLVESHR

-547 TWASSDTVTLSKL
+547 TWSSSDTVTLSKL

-573 DPEDSSSYTE
+573 DPEDSSSYSE

-894 LTFGAGN
+894 LTFGPGN

-951 KWDGTFEK
+951 KWGGSFEK
-959 YDDAMRALA
+959 FDDAMRALA
-968 DVAKGK
+968 DTAKGN
-974 PTKEKLRSALSKRG
+974 PTKDKLRTALNKNG
-988 FNASEVPDD
+988 FNASEVPDK

-1026 FDEFVGAAVPEDV
+1026 FDEFVGAAVPENV

-1046 LENNGIRVQ
+1046 LENNGIRVE
-1055 RYRADNRSDVVNRLS
+1055 RYGADNRSEVVNRLS
-1070 QQLNQE
+1070 RQLNQE
-1076 RGDVFYQ
+1076 RGDVLYQ

-1093 DTFSTEH
+1093 DAFSTEH

-1113 LYFAGD
+1113 LYFAAD
-1119 RKIAEGYRNR
+1119 RGVAERYKNV
-1129 LSDRSRQFNQVLDE
+1129 LTDRSASINSVLDE
-1143 FEWTDLDPNEQI
+1143 LVSSEVDVFSRYIDLD
-1155 DYVGLSAA
+1155 DYETFSREIERGA
-1163 LENGE
+1163 
-1168 FSPQTTELLRALEEN
+1168 FSPKTNELLRALEEN
-1183 QWLGFSTPA
+1183 DWLGYDSPVR
-1192 QAIRAALSDLS
+1192 AIRQALSPSLS
-1203 SFEATPRLQ
+1203 NYEHTPRLDR
-1212 NAVEAFG
+1212 AVEAFDG
-1219 DRGRVFEVD
+1219 EGRVFEVE
-1228 IPNEDVLLN
+1228 IPDENSMLDEQKYMGSSKNTELRGKIEFILQEWDYN
-1237 EDLSLKDQPQKVKE
+1237 NPGNPLSLPESPNGREIYQAISDALGGPKE
-1251 AVEQIFDKYQ
+1251 ASLYLKRF
-1261 KEDSY
+1261 
-1266 YYRKSIPEDF
+1266 
-1276 SELDENYRSGTFTVV
+1276 
-1291 QRLDENRERVFAIFN
+1291 
-1306 NEDTV
+1306 
-1311 KQRVRLFNEKAEHD
+1311 
-1325 NPTKPSDTAS
+1325 
-1335 GRGIYQMLSR
+1335 GIK
-1345 LTGSDRNAS
+1345 
-1354 IALNNAGVRGITYD
+1354 GITYE
-1368 GFRDG
+1368 GRRDG

-1378 FDDKAIQTIDFYQNL
+1378 FDDKAIQTIEYFQ
-1393 ANRNVVAEIE
+1393 RQMQE
-1403 GTEFA
+1403 GA
-1408 TEIDQAK
+1408 
-1415 SGKPSDLI
+1415 G
-1423 KKAVELIKTIG
+1423 AV
-1434 DEVPLD
+1434 
-1440 DRLSKGTW
+1440 
-1448 ERSINNDEIGD
+1448 
-1459 IRITTRGSK
+1459 
-1468 ELRGEAIDYP
+1468 
-1478 ENLVGLPALD
+1478 
-1488 AVLQHGKFE
+1488 
-1497 GWLPNRKKDKKPNV
+1497 
-1511 EAYGRLR
+1511 
-1518 ADVLIGGEVRRVS
+1518 
-1531 VQLERYNN
+1531 
-1539 GKAYY
+1539 
-1544 FIETE
+1544 
-1549 KPSLARNFSQLS
+1549 
-1561 TASVEG
+1561 
-1567 SPSVANDTINI
+1567 
-1578 EVESI
+1578 
-1583 EPTTRGSFNPALNR
+1583 RGSFDPARNR

-1725 VSDEVAKVLDR
+1725 VSEEVAKVLDR

-1768 NKLEEIIAMPNG
+1768 NKLEEIVAMPNG

-1817 TMNVDTDHLVE
+1817 QMNVDVDHLFE

-1885 VSYGSVPDSAHLGN
+1885 VSYGAVPDSAHLGN

-1919 AGDVETSNFIDG
+1919 AGNVETSNFIDG
-1931 STNTGY
+1931 STNAGY

-1969 DLEADTAHGIQPE
+1969 DLEADTAHGIKPE

-2137 VEAANRIRQARLNPE
+2137 VEAANRIRQARLNPD

-2245 DVNALRDQIQTTV
+2245 DVIALRDQIQTTV
-2258 DTVAQ
+2258 DTVAR

-2333 QGTLSDLLAQADDEV
+2333 QGTLNDLLAQADDEV